1 MTILIKKSATA
12 NFETIEIND
21 TPLGKGGQGA
31 VHNITTSKYSADYC
45 IKIYIHDAEKM
56 HKKIEYMVSHPPQN
70 IRDTSFRI
78 CWPTALA
85 YNTKK
90 EFIGYMMP
98 LAFPKGHDLTIL
110 SVYRSKPLSQ
120 LKRFKNKVD
129 WHNKYELDTNDGIV
143 NRVKM
148 LCNIAIALHTIHS
161 TGRYV
166 LVDLK
171 PENIDATGAGK
182 VSIMD
187 TDSIQISENGKI
199 LHPATAFTPEYFAPE
214 GKELK
219 GLNRPF
225 TLQCDYFAAAIC
237 FYQILTGTH
246 PYSGTVLKSPYENCT
261 EIADCIS
268 NGLFA
273 FGEKQRYIDLP
284 AGFNLQQNF
293 YNLPSTVQELFKR
306 AFGSQAS
313 KRPTME
319 EWGRTFHEIIRGG
332 VKVGPSVV
340 KRDTAGIPFKIT
352 GLAFSDEDYE
362 GNVIRSSGSKLY
374 NDTTYLVTYLSY
386 TALNNVGNVDIY
398 YKIIDPNGVLV
409 TNTDTKGRLE
419 LTTKGSYTK
428 RLGGWG
434 NKNKTAYSTPGE
446 YNIEFYYKG
455 KCLYKSKFTIHDKS
469 SVAILS
475 IPLAINNVKFKD
487 ITQQGNLIRSEGSQL
502 YTDIQFLAPVV
513 YYDVH
518 RSVTDAHIW
527 IKIISPSGKTIT
539 NQISGSNCYQ
549 SPIDLSKVDTGF
561 YQTMAGWGNSN
572 STLYNESGTYNVE
585 FYYENKLIYSTDLYI
600 AQKKSYYTSTTKNSI
615 RSSGGLWRRMN
626 NAIER
631 FGERID
637 DSIDS
642 VSDSSVWT
650 IIIGIIG
657 AIGLI
662 AAAIS
667 TDSIF
672 WGIVVAFFGLGIG
685 YYVVLIGGVIISFI
699 ARFILYIF
707 RYLFYNIYTVILAIL
722 ITVGVI
728 IGPRINELIDNRSGA
743 ETVVNVPNADT
754 EVSITYYC
762 TASSVLN
769 IRSSPNED
777 AKVIGTIKN
786 GQSIQ
791 VYNIVDGYA
800 KFKYGSGYGYASTKY
815 LRKAD

>member
-31 VHNITTSKYSADYC
+31 VHNIITSKYSADYC
-45 IKIYIHDAEKM
+45 IKIYIRDAEKM
-56 HKKIEYMVSHPPQN
+56 HKKIEYMVTHPPQN

-120 LKRFKNKVD
+120 LKRFKNNVE
-129 WHNKYELDTNDGIV
+129 WHNKYELDTNEGIV

-246 PYSGTVLKSPYENCT
+246 PYSGTVLKSPYDNCT

-293 YNLPSTVQELFKR
+293 YNLPSTVQGLFKR

-340 KRDTAGIPFKIT
+340 KRDTAGIPLKIT
-352 GLAFSDEDYE
+352 SLTFSDEDYE

-386 TALNNVGNVDIY
+386 TVLNNVGNVDIY

-409 TNTDTKGRLE
+409 SNTNTMGTLE

-434 NKNKTAYSTPGE
+434 NNKKTAYSTPGE

-455 KCLYKSKFTIHDKS
+455 KCLYKSKFTIHDSLSKKS
-469 SVAILS
+469 SVT
-475 IPLAINNVKFKD
+475 IPSTPLPH
-487 ITQQGNLIRSEGSQL
+487 
-502 YTDIQFLAPVV
+502 YTP
-513 YYDVH
+513 
-518 RSVTDAHIW
+518 
-527 IKIISPSGKTIT
+527 
-539 NQISGSNCYQ
+539 
-549 SPIDLSKVDTGF
+549 
-561 YQTMAGWGNSN
+561 
-572 STLYNESGTYNVE
+572 
-585 FYYENKLIYSTDLYI
+585 
-600 AQKKSYYTSTTKNSI
+600 TTKNSM

-626 NAIER
+626 NAIEG

-685 YYVVLIGGVIISFI
+685 YYVVLIGGVVISFI

-722 ITVGVI
+722 ITVGII
-728 IGPRINELIDNRSGA
+728 IGPRINELIDNRPGA
-743 ETVVNVPNADT
+743 ETVVVAPNANT
-754 EVSITYYC
+754 EVSTTYYC

-769 IRSSPNED
+769 IRSAPNGD
-777 AKVIGTIKN
+777 AKVIGTIKK
-786 GQSIQ
+786 GQSVQ

>member
-1 MTILIKKSATA
+1 MTILIKKSTTA

-45 IKIYIHDAEKM
+45 IKIYIRDAEKM
-56 HKKIEYMVSHPPQN
+56 HKKIEYMVTHPPQI

-78 CWPTALA
+78 CWPVALA

-90 EFIGYMMP
+90 EFVGYMMP

-120 LKRFKNKVD
+120 LKRFKDKVE
-129 WHNKYELDTNDGIV
+129 WHNKYELDTNEGIV
-143 NRVKM
+143 NRIKM

-199 LHPATAFTPEYFAPE
+199 LYPATAFTPEYFAPE

-219 GLNRPF
+219 RLNRPF
-225 TLQCDYFAAAIC
+225 TLQCDYFAAAVC
-237 FYQILTGTH
+237 FYQILIGTH
-246 PYSGTVLKSPYENCT
+246 PYSGTVLKSPYDNCT

-293 YNLPSTVQELFKR
+293 YNLPSTVQGLFKR

-340 KRDTAGIPFKIT
+340 KRDTAGIPLKIT
-352 GLAFSDEDYE
+352 NLTFADEDYE
-362 GNVIRSSGSKLY
+362 GNEIRSSGSKLY
-374 NDTTYLVTYLSY
+374 NDTSYLVTYLSY
-386 TALNNVGNVDIY
+386 TVLNNVGNVDIY

-409 TNTDTKGRLE
+409 TNTNTKGVLE
-419 LTTKGSYTK
+419 LTAKGSYTK

-455 KCLYKSKFTIHDKS
+455 KCLYKSKFTIHDSLSKIPS
-469 SVAILS
+469 GTIPS
-475 IPLAINNVKFKD
+475 IPLPV
-487 ITQQGNLIRSEGSQL
+487 
-502 YTDIQFLAPVV
+502 YTP
-513 YYDVH
+513 
-518 RSVTDAHIW
+518 
-527 IKIISPSGKTIT
+527 
-539 NQISGSNCYQ
+539 
-549 SPIDLSKVDTGF
+549 
-561 YQTMAGWGNSN
+561 
-572 STLYNESGTYNVE
+572 
-585 FYYENKLIYSTDLYI
+585 
-600 AQKKSYYTSTTKNSI
+600 TTKTSI

-626 NAIER
+626 NAIKG

-637 DSIDS
+637 DSIDPL
-642 VSDSSVWT
+642 SDPKVWT

-662 AAAIS
+662 TAAIS

-672 WGIVVAFFGLGIG
+672 WGIVVVFFGLGIG
-685 YYVVLIGGVIISFI
+685 YYAVFIGGAVISFI
-699 ARFILYIF
+699 VRFILYIF
-707 RYLFYNIYTVILAIL
+707 RYLFYNIYTVMLAVL
-722 ITVGVI
+722 IAVGII
-728 IGPRINELIDNRSGA
+728 IGPWINELIDNSYGA
-743 ETVVNVPNADT
+743 ETVVVVPNVKT
-754 EVSITYYC
+754 EVTTTYYC
-762 TASSVLN
+762 TASSILN
-769 IRSSPNED
+769 IRSSPNEH
-777 AKVIGTIKN
+777 AKVIGAIRR
-786 GQSIQ
+786 GQSVQ

-800 KFKYGSGYGYASTKY
+800 KFKYGSGYGYASIKY

>member
-31 VHNITTSKYSADYC
+31 VHNIITSKYSADYC
-45 IKIYIHDAEKM
+45 IKIYIRDAEKM
-56 HKKIEYMVSHPPQN
+56 HKKIEYMVTHPPQI

-78 CWPTALA
+78 CWPIALA

-90 EFIGYMMP
+90 EFVGYMMP

-120 LKRFKNKVD
+120 LKRFKDKVE
-129 WHNKYELDTNDGIV
+129 WHNKYELDTSEGIV

-199 LHPATAFTPEYFAPE
+199 LYTAPAFTPEYFAPE

-219 GLNRPF
+219 RLNRPF

-246 PYSGTVLKSPYENCT
+246 PYSGTVLKSPYDNCT

-273 FGEKQRYIDLP
+273 FGEKQKYIDLP
-284 AGFNLQQNF
+284 SAFNLQQNF
-293 YNLPSTVQELFKR
+293 YNLPSTIQGLFKR

-332 VKVGPSVV
+332 IKVGPSVV
-340 KRDTAGIPFKIT
+340 KRDTAGIPLKIT
-352 GLAFSDEDYE
+352 NVTFSDEDYE
-362 GNVIRSSGSKLY
+362 GNEIRSSGSKLY
-374 NDTTYLVTYLSY
+374 DDTTYLMTYLSY
-386 TALNNVGNVDIY
+386 TVLNNVGNVDIY

-409 TNTDTKGRLE
+409 TNTNTKGVLE
-419 LTTKGSYTK
+419 LTAKGSYTK
-428 RLGGWG
+428 CLGGWG

-455 KCLYKSKFTIHDKS
+455 KCLYKSKFTIHESLPKKS
-469 SVAILS
+469 SDTIPS
-475 IPLAINNVKFKD
+475 IPLPH
-487 ITQQGNLIRSEGSQL
+487 
-502 YTDIQFLAPVV
+502 YTP
-513 YYDVH
+513 
-518 RSVTDAHIW
+518 
-527 IKIISPSGKTIT
+527 
-539 NQISGSNCYQ
+539 
-549 SPIDLSKVDTGF
+549 
-561 YQTMAGWGNSN
+561 
-572 STLYNESGTYNVE
+572 
-585 FYYENKLIYSTDLYI
+585 
-600 AQKKSYYTSTTKNSI
+600 TTKTSI

-626 NAIER
+626 NAIQG
-631 FGERID
+631 FGEWID
-637 DSIDS
+637 DIIDS
-642 VSDSSVWT
+642 ASNPVVWT

-662 AAAIS
+662 TAAIS

-672 WGIVVAFFGLGIG
+672 WGIVVVFFGLGIG
-685 YYVVLIGGVIISFI
+685 YYVVFIGGTVISFI
-699 ARFILYIF
+699 VRFILYIF

-728 IGPRINELIDNRSGA
+728 VGPRINELIDNMSGA
-743 ETVVNVPNADT
+743 KTVVVAPKVNT
-754 EVSITYYC
+754 EVTTTYYC
-762 TASSVLN
+762 TASDVLN
-769 IRSSPNED
+769 IRSSPNKD
-777 AKVIGTIKN
+777 AKVIGTIKK
-786 GQSIQ
+786 GQSVQ
-791 VYNIVDGYA
+791 VYNIVNGYA
-800 KFKYGSGYGYASTKY
+800 KFKYGSGYGYASIKY
-815 LRKAD
+815 LNKQW

>member
-1 MTILIKKSATA
+1 MTILIKKSTTA

-45 IKIYIHDAEKM
+45 IKIYIRDAEKM
-56 HKKIEYMVSHPPQN
+56 HKKIEYMVTHPPQN

-90 EFIGYMMP
+90 EFVGYMMP

-120 LKRFKNKVD
+120 LKRIKDNVE
-129 WHNKYELDTNDGIV
+129 WHNKYELDTSEGIV

-199 LHPATAFTPEYFAPE
+199 LYPATAFTPEYFAPE

-219 GLNRPF
+219 RLNRPF

-246 PYSGTVLKSPYENCT
+246 PYSGTVLKSPYDNCT

-273 FGEKQRYIDLP
+273 FGEKQKYIDLP
-284 AGFNLQQNF
+284 SAFNLQQNF
-293 YNLPSTVQELFKR
+293 YNLPSTIQGLFKR

-332 VKVGPSVV
+332 IKVGPSVV
-340 KRDTAGIPFKIT
+340 KRDTAGIPLKIT
-352 GLAFSDEDYE
+352 NVTFSDEDYE
-362 GNVIRSSGSKLY
+362 GNEIRSSGSKLY
-374 NDTTYLVTYLSY
+374 NDTTYLMTYLSY
-386 TALNNVGNVDIY
+386 TVLNNVGNVDIY

-409 TNTDTKGRLE
+409 TNTNTKGVLE
-419 LTTKGSYTK
+419 LTAKGSYTK
-428 RLGGWG
+428 CLGGWG

-455 KCLYKSKFTIHDKS
+455 KCLYKSKFTIHESLPKKS
-469 SVAILS
+469 SDTIPS
-475 IPLAINNVKFKD
+475 IPLPH
-487 ITQQGNLIRSEGSQL
+487 
-502 YTDIQFLAPVV
+502 YTP
-513 YYDVH
+513 
-518 RSVTDAHIW
+518 
-527 IKIISPSGKTIT
+527 
-539 NQISGSNCYQ
+539 
-549 SPIDLSKVDTGF
+549 
-561 YQTMAGWGNSN
+561 
-572 STLYNESGTYNVE
+572 
-585 FYYENKLIYSTDLYI
+585 
-600 AQKKSYYTSTTKNSI
+600 TTKTSI

-626 NAIER
+626 NAIQG
-631 FGERID
+631 FGECID
-637 DSIDS
+637 DIIDS
-642 VSDSSVWT
+642 ASNPVVWT

-662 AAAIS
+662 TAAIS

-672 WGIVVAFFGLGIG
+672 WGIVVVFFGLGIG
-685 YYVVLIGGVIISFI
+685 YYVVFIGGTVISFI
-699 ARFILYIF
+699 VRFILYIF

-743 ETVVNVPNADT
+743 KTVVVAPKVNT
-754 EVSITYYC
+754 EVTTTYYC
-762 TASSVLN
+762 TASDVLN
-769 IRSSPNED
+769 IRSAPNKD

-786 GQSIQ
+786 GQSVQ
-791 VYNIVDGYA
+791 VYNIVNGYA
-800 KFKYGSGYGYASTKY
+800 KFKYGSGYGYASIKY
-815 LRKAD
+815 LNKR

>member
-1 MTILIKKSATA
+1 MTILIKKSTTA

-45 IKIYIHDAEKM
+45 IKIYIRDAEKM
-56 HKKIEYMVSHPPQN
+56 HKKIEYMVTHPPQN

-90 EFIGYMMP
+90 EFVGYMMP

-120 LKRFKNKVD
+120 LKRFKDNVE
-129 WHNKYELDTNDGIV
+129 WHNKYELDTSEGIV

-199 LHPATAFTPEYFAPE
+199 LYPATAFTPEYFAPE

-219 GLNRPF
+219 RLNRPF
-225 TLQCDYFAAAIC
+225 TLQCDYFAAAVC

-246 PYSGTVLKSPYENCT
+246 PYSGTVLKSPYDNCT

-273 FGEKQRYIDLP
+273 FGEKQKYIDLP
-284 AGFNLQQNF
+284 SAFNLQQNF
-293 YNLPSTVQELFKR
+293 YNLPSTIQGLFKR

-332 VKVGPSVV
+332 IKVGPSVV
-340 KRDTAGIPFKIT
+340 KRDTAGIPLKIT
-352 GLAFSDEDYE
+352 NVTFSDEDYE
-362 GNVIRSSGSKLY
+362 GNEIRSSGSKLY
-374 NDTTYLVTYLSY
+374 NDTTYLMTYLSY
-386 TALNNVGNVDIY
+386 TVLNNVGNVDIY

-409 TNTDTKGRLE
+409 TNTNTKGVLE
-419 LTTKGSYTK
+419 LTAKGSYTK
-428 RLGGWG
+428 CLGGWG

-455 KCLYKSKFTIHDKS
+455 KCLYKSKFTIHESLPKKS
-469 SVAILS
+469 SDTIPS
-475 IPLAINNVKFKD
+475 IPLPH
-487 ITQQGNLIRSEGSQL
+487 
-502 YTDIQFLAPVV
+502 YTP
-513 YYDVH
+513 
-518 RSVTDAHIW
+518 
-527 IKIISPSGKTIT
+527 
-539 NQISGSNCYQ
+539 
-549 SPIDLSKVDTGF
+549 
-561 YQTMAGWGNSN
+561 
-572 STLYNESGTYNVE
+572 
-585 FYYENKLIYSTDLYI
+585 
-600 AQKKSYYTSTTKNSI
+600 TTKTSI

-626 NAIER
+626 NAIQG
-631 FGERID
+631 FGEWID
-637 DSIDS
+637 DIIDS
-642 VSDSSVWT
+642 ASNPVVWT

-662 AAAIS
+662 TSAIS

-672 WGIVVAFFGLGIG
+672 WGIVVVFFGLGIG
-685 YYVVLIGGVIISFI
+685 YYVVFIGGTVISFI
-699 ARFILYIF
+699 VRFILYIF

-728 IGPRINELIDNRSGA
+728 VGPRINELIDNRSGA
-743 ETVVNVPNADT
+743 KTVVVAPKVNT
-754 EVSITYYC
+754 EVTTTYYC
-762 TASSVLN
+762 TASDVLN
-769 IRSSPNED
+769 IRSSPNKD

-786 GQSIQ
+786 GQSVQ
-791 VYNIVDGYA
+791 VYNIVNGYA
-800 KFKYGSGYGYASTKY
+800 KFKYGSGYGYASIKY
-815 LRKAD
+815 LNKQW

>member
-1 MTILIKKSATA
+1 MTILVKKSTTA

-45 IKIYIHDAEKM
+45 IKIYIRDAEKM
-56 HKKIEYMVSHPPQN
+56 HKKIEYMVTHPPQI

-78 CWPTALA
+78 CWPVALA

-90 EFIGYMMP
+90 EFVGYMMP

-120 LKRFKNKVD
+120 LKRFKDKVE
-129 WHNKYELDTNDGIV
+129 WHNKYELDTNEGIV
-143 NRVKM
+143 NRIKM

-199 LHPATAFTPEYFAPE
+199 LYPATAFTPEYFAPE

-219 GLNRPF
+219 RLNRPF
-225 TLQCDYFAAAIC
+225 TLQCDYFAAAVC
-237 FYQILTGTH
+237 FYQILIGTH
-246 PYSGTVLKSPYENCT
+246 PYSGTVLKSPYDNCT

-293 YNLPSTVQELFKR
+293 YNLPSTVQGLFKR

-340 KRDTAGIPFKIT
+340 KRDTAGIPLKIT
-352 GLAFSDEDYE
+352 NLTFADEDYE
-362 GNVIRSSGSKLY
+362 GNEIRSSGSKLY
-374 NDTTYLVTYLSY
+374 NDTSYLVTYLSY
-386 TALNNVGNVDIY
+386 TVLNNVGNVDIY

-409 TNTDTKGRLE
+409 TNTNTKGVLE
-419 LTTKGSYTK
+419 LTAKGSYTK

-455 KCLYKSKFTIHDKS
+455 KCLYKSKFTIHDSLSKIPS
-469 SVAILS
+469 GTIPS
-475 IPLAINNVKFKD
+475 IPLPV
-487 ITQQGNLIRSEGSQL
+487 
-502 YTDIQFLAPVV
+502 YTP
-513 YYDVH
+513 
-518 RSVTDAHIW
+518 
-527 IKIISPSGKTIT
+527 
-539 NQISGSNCYQ
+539 
-549 SPIDLSKVDTGF
+549 
-561 YQTMAGWGNSN
+561 
-572 STLYNESGTYNVE
+572 
-585 FYYENKLIYSTDLYI
+585 
-600 AQKKSYYTSTTKNSI
+600 TTKTSI

-626 NAIER
+626 NAIKG

-637 DSIDS
+637 DSIDPL
-642 VSDSSVWT
+642 SDPKVWT
-650 IIIGIIG
+650 IIVGIIG
-657 AIGLI
+657 AMGLI
-662 AAAIS
+662 TAAIS

-672 WGIVVAFFGLGIG
+672 WGIVVVFFGLGIG
-685 YYVVLIGGVIISFI
+685 YYAVFIGGAVISFI
-699 ARFILYIF
+699 VRFILYIF
-707 RYLFYNIYTVILAIL
+707 RYLFYNIYTVMLAVL
-722 ITVGVI
+722 IAVGII
-728 IGPRINELIDNRSGA
+728 IGPWINELIDNSYGA
-743 ETVVNVPNADT
+743 ETVVVVPNVKT
-754 EVSITYYC
+754 EVTTTYYC
-762 TASSVLN
+762 TASSILN
-769 IRSSPNED
+769 IRSSPNEH
-777 AKVIGTIKN
+777 AKVIGAIRR
-786 GQSIQ
+786 GQSVQ

-800 KFKYGSGYGYASTKY
+800 KFKYGSGYGYASIKY

>member
-1 MTILIKKSATA
+1 MTILIKKSTTA

-45 IKIYIHDAEKM
+45 IKIYIRDAEKM
-56 HKKIEYMVSHPPQN
+56 HKKIEYMVTHPPQN

-85 YNTKK
+85 YNMKK
-90 EFIGYMMP
+90 EFVGYMMP

-120 LKRFKNKVD
+120 LKRFKDNVE
-129 WHNKYELDTNDGIV
+129 WHNKYELDTSEGIV

-199 LHPATAFTPEYFAPE
+199 LYPATAFTPEYFAPE

-219 GLNRPF
+219 RLNRPF

-246 PYSGTVLKSPYENCT
+246 PYSGTVLKSPYDNCT

-273 FGEKQRYIDLP
+273 FGEKQKYIDLP
-284 AGFNLQQNF
+284 SAFNLQQNF
-293 YNLPSTVQELFKR
+293 YNLPSTIQGLFKR

-332 VKVGPSVV
+332 IKVGPSVV
-340 KRDTAGIPFKIT
+340 KRDTAGIPLKIT
-352 GLAFSDEDYE
+352 NLTFSDEDYE

-374 NDTTYLVTYLSY
+374 NDTTYLMTYLSY
-386 TALNNVGNVDIY
+386 TVLNNVGNVDIY

-409 TNTDTKGRLE
+409 TNTNTKGVLE
-419 LTTKGSYTK
+419 LTAKGSYTK
-428 RLGGWG
+428 CLGGWG

-455 KCLYKSKFTIHDKS
+455 KCLYKSKFTIHESLPKKS
-469 SVAILS
+469 SDTIPS
-475 IPLAINNVKFKD
+475 IPLPH
-487 ITQQGNLIRSEGSQL
+487 
-502 YTDIQFLAPVV
+502 YTP
-513 YYDVH
+513 
-518 RSVTDAHIW
+518 
-527 IKIISPSGKTIT
+527 
-539 NQISGSNCYQ
+539 
-549 SPIDLSKVDTGF
+549 
-561 YQTMAGWGNSN
+561 
-572 STLYNESGTYNVE
+572 
-585 FYYENKLIYSTDLYI
+585 
-600 AQKKSYYTSTTKNSI
+600 TTKTSI
-615 RSSGGLWRRMN
+615 RFSGGLWRRMN
-626 NAIER
+626 NAIQG
-631 FGERID
+631 FGEWID
-637 DSIDS
+637 DIIDS
-642 VSDSSVWT
+642 ASNPVVWT

-662 AAAIS
+662 TAAIS

-672 WGIVVAFFGLGIG
+672 WGIVVVFFGLGIG
-685 YYVVLIGGVIISFI
+685 YYVVFIGGTVISFI
-699 ARFILYIF
+699 VRCILYIF
-707 RYLFYNIYTVILAIL
+707 RYLFYNIYTVILAVL
-722 ITVGVI
+722 IAVGII

-743 ETVVNVPNADT
+743 KTVVVAPKVNT
-754 EVSITYYC
+754 EVTTTYYC
-762 TASSVLN
+762 TASDVLN
-769 IRSSPNED
+769 IRSLPTKD
-777 AKVIGTIKN
+777 AKVIGTIRR
-786 GQSIQ
+786 GQSVQ
-791 VYNIVDGYA
+791 VYSIVDGYA
-800 KFKYGSGYGYASTKY
+800 KFKYGSGYGYASIKY
-815 LRKAD
+815 LNKQW

>member
-1 MTILIKKSATA
+1 MTILIKKSTTA

-45 IKIYIHDAEKM
+45 IKIYIRDAEKM
-56 HKKIEYMVSHPPQN
+56 HKKIEYMVTHPPQI

-78 CWPTALA
+78 CWPIALA

-90 EFIGYMMP
+90 EFVGYMMP

-110 SVYRSKPLSQ
+110 SVYRNKPLSQ
-120 LKRFKNKVD
+120 LKRFKDKVE
-129 WHNKYELDTNDGIV
+129 WHNKYELDTSEGIV

-199 LHPATAFTPEYFAPE
+199 LYPATAFTPEYFAPE

-219 GLNRPF
+219 RLNRPF
-225 TLQCDYFAAAIC
+225 TLQCDYFAAAVC

-246 PYSGTVLKSPYENCT
+246 PYSGTVLKSPYDNCT

-273 FGEKQRYIDLP
+273 FGEKQKYIDLP
-284 AGFNLQQNF
+284 SAFNLQQNF
-293 YNLPSTVQELFKR
+293 YNLPSTVQGLFKR

-332 VKVGPSVV
+332 IKVGPSVV
-340 KRDTAGIPFKIT
+340 KRDTAGIPLKIT
-352 GLAFSDEDYE
+352 NLSFADEDYE
-362 GNVIRSSGSKLY
+362 GNEIRSSGSKLY

-386 TALNNVGNVDIY
+386 TVLNNVGSVDIY

-409 TNTDTKGRLE
+409 TNTNTKGVLE
-419 LTTKGSYTK
+419 LTAKGSYTK

-455 KCLYKSKFTIHDKS
+455 KCLYKSKFTIHESLPKKS
-469 SVAILS
+469 SDTIPS
-475 IPLAINNVKFKD
+475 IPLPH
-487 ITQQGNLIRSEGSQL
+487 
-502 YTDIQFLAPVV
+502 YTPA
-513 YYDVH
+513 
-518 RSVTDAHIW
+518 T
-527 IKIISPSGKTIT
+527 KT
-539 NQISGSNCYQ
+539 
-549 SPIDLSKVDTGF
+549 
-561 YQTMAGWGNSN
+561 
-572 STLYNESGTYNVE
+572 
-585 FYYENKLIYSTDLYI
+585 
-600 AQKKSYYTSTTKNSI
+600 SI

-626 NAIER
+626 NAIKG

-642 VSDSSVWT
+642 LSSPTAWT

-672 WGIVVAFFGLGIG
+672 WGIVVVFFGLGIG
-685 YYVVLIGGVIISFI
+685 YYAVFIGGAVISFI
-699 ARFILYIF
+699 VRFILYIF
-707 RYLFYNIYTVILAIL
+707 RYLCYNIYTVILAIL

-743 ETVVNVPNADT
+743 KTVVVAPKVNT
-754 EVSITYYC
+754 EVTTTYYC
-762 TASSVLN
+762 TASDVLN
-769 IRSSPNED
+769 IRSSPNKD
-777 AKVIGTIKN
+777 ARVIGTIKK
-786 GQSIQ
+786 GQSVQ
-791 VYNIVDGYA
+791 VYNIVNGYA
-800 KFKYGSGYGYASTKY
+800 KFKYGSGYGYASIKY
-815 LRKAD
+815 LNKQ

>member
-1 MTILIKKSATA
+1 MTILIKKSTTA

-45 IKIYIHDAEKM
+45 IKIYIRDAEKM
-56 HKKIEYMVSHPPQN
+56 HKKIEYMVTHPPQN

-90 EFIGYMMP
+90 EFVGYMMP

-120 LKRFKNKVD
+120 LKRFKDNVE
-129 WHNKYELDTNDGIV
+129 WHNKYELDTSEGIV

-199 LHPATAFTPEYFAPE
+199 LYPATAFTPEYFAPE

-219 GLNRPF
+219 RLNRPF
-225 TLQCDYFAAAIC
+225 TLQCDYFAAAVC

-246 PYSGTVLKSPYENCT
+246 PYSGTVLKSPYDNCT

-273 FGEKQRYIDLP
+273 FGEKQKYIDLP
-284 AGFNLQQNF
+284 SAFNLQQNF
-293 YNLPSTVQELFKR
+293 YNLPSTIQGLFKR

-332 VKVGPSVV
+332 IKVGPSVV
-340 KRDTAGIPFKIT
+340 KRDTAGIPLKIT
-352 GLAFSDEDYE
+352 NVTFSDEDYE
-362 GNVIRSSGSKLY
+362 GNEIRSSGSKLY
-374 NDTTYLVTYLSY
+374 NDTTYLMTYLSY
-386 TALNNVGNVDIY
+386 TVLNNVGNVDIY

-409 TNTDTKGRLE
+409 TNTNTKGVLE
-419 LTTKGSYTK
+419 LTAKGSYTK
-428 RLGGWG
+428 CLGGWG

-455 KCLYKSKFTIHDKS
+455 KCLYKSKFTIHESLPKKS
-469 SVAILS
+469 SDTIPS
-475 IPLAINNVKFKD
+475 IPLPH
-487 ITQQGNLIRSEGSQL
+487 
-502 YTDIQFLAPVV
+502 YTP
-513 YYDVH
+513 
-518 RSVTDAHIW
+518 
-527 IKIISPSGKTIT
+527 
-539 NQISGSNCYQ
+539 
-549 SPIDLSKVDTGF
+549 
-561 YQTMAGWGNSN
+561 
-572 STLYNESGTYNVE
+572 
-585 FYYENKLIYSTDLYI
+585 
-600 AQKKSYYTSTTKNSI
+600 TTKTSI

-626 NAIER
+626 NAIQG
-631 FGERID
+631 FGEWID
-637 DSIDS
+637 DIIDS
-642 VSDSSVWT
+642 ASNPVVWT

-662 AAAIS
+662 TAAIS

-672 WGIVVAFFGLGIG
+672 WGIVVVFFGLGIG
-685 YYVVLIGGVIISFI
+685 YYVVFIGGTVISFI
-699 ARFILYIF
+699 VRFILYIF

-728 IGPRINELIDNRSGA
+728 VGPRINELIDNRSGA
-743 ETVVNVPNADT
+743 KTVVVAPKVNT
-754 EVSITYYC
+754 EVTTTYYC
-762 TASSVLN
+762 TASDVLN
-769 IRSSPNED
+769 IRSSPNKD

-786 GQSIQ
+786 GQSVQ
-791 VYNIVDGYA
+791 VYNIVNGYA
-800 KFKYGSGYGYASTKY
+800 KFKYGSGYGYASIKY

>member
-1 MTILIKKSATA
+1 MTILIKKSTTA

-31 VHNITTSKYSADYC
+31 VHNIITSKYSADYC
-45 IKIYIHDAEKM
+45 IKIYIRDAEKM
-56 HKKIEYMVSHPPQN
+56 HKKIEYMVTHPPQI

-78 CWPTALA
+78 CWPIALA

-90 EFIGYMMP
+90 EFVGYMMP

-110 SVYRSKPLSQ
+110 SVYRNKPLSQ
-120 LKRFKNKVD
+120 LKRFKDKVE
-129 WHNKYELDTNDGIV
+129 WHNKYELDTSEGII

-199 LHPATAFTPEYFAPE
+199 LYPATAFTPEYFAPE

-219 GLNRPF
+219 RLNRPF

-246 PYSGTVLKSPYENCT
+246 PYSGTVLKSPYDNCT

-273 FGEKQRYIDLP
+273 FGEKQKYIDLP
-284 AGFNLQQNF
+284 SAFNLQQNF
-293 YNLPSTVQELFKR
+293 YNLPSTIQGLFKR

-332 VKVGPSVV
+332 IKVGPSVV
-340 KRDTAGIPFKIT
+340 KRDTAGIPLKIT
-352 GLAFSDEDYE
+352 NLSFADEDYE
-362 GNVIRSSGSKLY
+362 GNEIRSSGSKLY

-386 TALNNVGNVDIY
+386 TVLNNVGSVDIY

-409 TNTDTKGRLE
+409 TNTNTKGVLE
-419 LTTKGSYTK
+419 LTAKGSYTK

-455 KCLYKSKFTIHDKS
+455 KCIYRSKFTIHESLPKKS
-469 SVAILS
+469 SDTIPS
-475 IPLAINNVKFKD
+475 IPLPH
-487 ITQQGNLIRSEGSQL
+487 
-502 YTDIQFLAPVV
+502 YTPA
-513 YYDVH
+513 
-518 RSVTDAHIW
+518 T
-527 IKIISPSGKTIT
+527 KT
-539 NQISGSNCYQ
+539 
-549 SPIDLSKVDTGF
+549 
-561 YQTMAGWGNSN
+561 
-572 STLYNESGTYNVE
+572 
-585 FYYENKLIYSTDLYI
+585 
-600 AQKKSYYTSTTKNSI
+600 SI

-626 NAIER
+626 NAIKG

-642 VSDSSVWT
+642 LSSPTAWT

-685 YYVVLIGGVIISFI
+685 YYVVFIGGAVISFI
-699 ARFILYIF
+699 VRFILYIF
-707 RYLFYNIYTVILAIL
+707 RYLFYNIYTVILAVL
-722 ITVGVI
+722 IAVGI
-728 IGPRINELIDNRSGA
+728 IVGPRINELIDNRSGA
-743 ETVVNVPNADT
+743 KTVVVAPKVNT
-754 EVSITYYC
+754 EVTTTYYC
-762 TASSVLN
+762 TASDVLN
-769 IRSSPNED
+769 IRSSPNKD
-777 AKVIGTIKN
+777 AKVIGTIKK
-786 GQSIQ
+786 GQSVQ
-791 VYNIVDGYA
+791 VYNIVNGYA
-800 KFKYGSGYGYASTKY
+800 KFKYGSGYGYASIKY
-815 LRKAD
+815 LNKQ

>member
-1 MTILIKKSATA
+1 MTILIKKSTTA

-45 IKIYIHDAEKM
+45 IKIYIRDAEKM
-56 HKKIEYMVSHPPQN
+56 HKKIEYMVTHPPQN

-90 EFIGYMMP
+90 EFVGYMMP

-120 LKRFKNKVD
+120 LKRFKDNVE
-129 WHNKYELDTNDGIV
+129 WHNKYELDTSEGIV

-199 LHPATAFTPEYFAPE
+199 LYPATAFTPEYFAPE

-219 GLNRPF
+219 RLNRPF

-246 PYSGTVLKSPYENCT
+246 PYSGTVLKSPYDNCT

-273 FGEKQRYIDLP
+273 FGEKQKYIDLP
-284 AGFNLQQNF
+284 SAFNLQQNF
-293 YNLPSTVQELFKR
+293 YNLPSTIQGLFKR

-332 VKVGPSVV
+332 IKVGPSVV
-340 KRDTAGIPFKIT
+340 KRDTAGIPLKIT
-352 GLAFSDEDYE
+352 NVTFSDEDYE
-362 GNVIRSSGSKLY
+362 GNEIRSSGSKLY
-374 NDTTYLVTYLSY
+374 NDTTYLMTYLSY
-386 TALNNVGNVDIY
+386 TVLNNVGNVDIY

-409 TNTDTKGRLE
+409 TNTNTKGVLE
-419 LTTKGSYTK
+419 LTAKGSYTK
-428 RLGGWG
+428 CLGGWG

-455 KCLYKSKFTIHDKS
+455 KCLYKSKFTIHESLPKKS
-469 SVAILS
+469 SDTIPS
-475 IPLAINNVKFKD
+475 IPLPH
-487 ITQQGNLIRSEGSQL
+487 
-502 YTDIQFLAPVV
+502 YTP
-513 YYDVH
+513 
-518 RSVTDAHIW
+518 
-527 IKIISPSGKTIT
+527 
-539 NQISGSNCYQ
+539 
-549 SPIDLSKVDTGF
+549 
-561 YQTMAGWGNSN
+561 
-572 STLYNESGTYNVE
+572 
-585 FYYENKLIYSTDLYI
+585 
-600 AQKKSYYTSTTKNSI
+600 TTKTSI

-626 NAIER
+626 NAIQG
-631 FGERID
+631 FGEWID
-637 DSIDS
+637 DIIDS
-642 VSDSSVWT
+642 ASNPVVWT

-672 WGIVVAFFGLGIG
+672 WGIVVVFFGLGIG
-685 YYVVLIGGVIISFI
+685 YYVVFIGGTVISIV

-743 ETVVNVPNADT
+743 KTVVVAPKVNT
-754 EVSITYYC
+754 EVTTTYYC
-762 TASSVLN
+762 TASDVLN
-769 IRSSPNED
+769 IRSSPNKD

-786 GQSIQ
+786 GQSVQ
-791 VYNIVDGYA
+791 VYNIVNGYA
-800 KFKYGSGYGYASTKY
+800 KFKYGSGYGYASIKY
-815 LRKAD
+815 LNKQW

>member
-1 MTILIKKSATA
+1 MTIFIKKSATA

-31 VHNITTSKYSADYC
+31 VHNIITSKYSADYC
-45 IKIYIHDAEKM
+45 IKIYIRDAEKM
-56 HKKIEYMVSHPPQN
+56 HKKIEYMVTHPPQN

-120 LKRFKNKVD
+120 LKRFKNNVE
-129 WHNKYELDTNDGIV
+129 WHNKYELDTNEGIV

-246 PYSGTVLKSPYENCT
+246 PYSGTVLKSPYDNCT

-293 YNLPSTVQELFKR
+293 YNLPSTVQGLFKR

-386 TALNNVGNVDIY
+386 TVLNNVGNVDIY

-409 TNTDTKGRLE
+409 TNTNTMGTLE

-434 NKNKTAYSTPGE
+434 NNKKTAYSTPGE

-455 KCLYKSKFTIHDKS
+455 KCLYKSKFTIHDSLSKKS
-469 SVAILS
+469 SVT
-475 IPLAINNVKFKD
+475 IPSTPLPH
-487 ITQQGNLIRSEGSQL
+487 
-502 YTDIQFLAPVV
+502 YTP
-513 YYDVH
+513 
-518 RSVTDAHIW
+518 
-527 IKIISPSGKTIT
+527 
-539 NQISGSNCYQ
+539 
-549 SPIDLSKVDTGF
+549 
-561 YQTMAGWGNSN
+561 
-572 STLYNESGTYNVE
+572 
-585 FYYENKLIYSTDLYI
+585 
-600 AQKKSYYTSTTKNSI
+600 TTKNSM

-626 NAIER
+626 NAIEG

-685 YYVVLIGGVIISFI
+685 YYVVLIGGVVISFI

-722 ITVGVI
+722 ITVGII
-728 IGPRINELIDNRSGA
+728 IGPRINELIDNRPGA
-743 ETVVNVPNADT
+743 ETVVVAPNANT
-754 EVSITYYC
+754 EVSTTYYC

-769 IRSSPNED
+769 IRSAPNGD
-777 AKVIGTIKN
+777 AKVIGTIKK
-786 GQSIQ
+786 GQSVQ

>member
-1 MTILIKKSATA
+1 MTILIKKSTTA

-45 IKIYIHDAEKM
+45 IKIYIRDAEKM
-56 HKKIEYMVSHPPQN
+56 HKKIEYMVTHPPQN

-90 EFIGYMMP
+90 EFVGYMMP

-120 LKRFKNKVD
+120 LKRFKDNVE
-129 WHNKYELDTNDGIV
+129 WHNKYELDTSEGIV

-199 LHPATAFTPEYFAPE
+199 LYPATAFTPEYFAPE

-219 GLNRPF
+219 RLNRPF
-225 TLQCDYFAAAIC
+225 TLQCDYFAAAVC

-246 PYSGTVLKSPYENCT
+246 PYSGTVLKSPYDNCT

-273 FGEKQRYIDLP
+273 FGEKQKYIDLP
-284 AGFNLQQNF
+284 SAFNLQQNF
-293 YNLPSTVQELFKR
+293 YNLPSTIQGLFKR

-332 VKVGPSVV
+332 IKVGPSVV
-340 KRDTAGIPFKIT
+340 KRDTAGIPLKIT
-352 GLAFSDEDYE
+352 NVTFSDEDYE
-362 GNVIRSSGSKLY
+362 GNEIRSSGSKLY

-386 TALNNVGNVDIY
+386 TVLNNVGNVDIY
-398 YKIIDPNGVLV
+398 YKIIDPNGELV
-409 TNTDTKGRLE
+409 TNTNTKGVLD
-419 LTTKGSYTK
+419 LTAKGSYTK
-428 RLGGWG
+428 SLGGWG

-455 KCLYKSKFTIHDKS
+455 KCIYRSKFTIHESLPKKS
-469 SVAILS
+469 SDTIPS
-475 IPLAINNVKFKD
+475 IPLPH
-487 ITQQGNLIRSEGSQL
+487 
-502 YTDIQFLAPVV
+502 YTP
-513 YYDVH
+513 
-518 RSVTDAHIW
+518 
-527 IKIISPSGKTIT
+527 
-539 NQISGSNCYQ
+539 
-549 SPIDLSKVDTGF
+549 
-561 YQTMAGWGNSN
+561 
-572 STLYNESGTYNVE
+572 
-585 FYYENKLIYSTDLYI
+585 
-600 AQKKSYYTSTTKNSI
+600 TTKTSI

-626 NAIER
+626 NAIQG
-631 FGERID
+631 FGEWID
-637 DSIDS
+637 DIIDS
-642 VSDSSVWT
+642 ASNPVVWT

-672 WGIVVAFFGLGIG
+672 WGIVVVFFGLGIG
-685 YYVVLIGGVIISFI
+685 YYVVFIGGTVISIV

-743 ETVVNVPNADT
+743 KTVVVAPKVNT
-754 EVSITYYC
+754 EVTTTYYC
-762 TASSVLN
+762 TASDVLN
-769 IRSSPNED
+769 IRSSPNKD
-777 AKVIGTIKN
+777 ARVIGTIRR
-786 GQSIQ
+786 GQSVQ
-791 VYNIVDGYA
+791 VYSIVDGYA
-800 KFKYGSGYGYASTKY
+800 KFKYGSGYGYASIKY

>member
-1 MTILIKKSATA
+1 MTILIKKSTTA

-45 IKIYIHDAEKM
+45 IKIYIRDAEKM
-56 HKKIEYMVSHPPQN
+56 HKKIEYMVTHPPQN

-90 EFIGYMMP
+90 EFVSYMMP

-120 LKRFKNKVD
+120 LKRFKDNVE
-129 WHNKYELDTNDGIV
+129 WHNKYELDTSEGIV

-199 LHPATAFTPEYFAPE
+199 LYPATAFTPEYFAPE

-219 GLNRPF
+219 RLNRPF

-246 PYSGTVLKSPYENCT
+246 PYSGTVLKSPYDNCT

-273 FGEKQRYIDLP
+273 FGEKQKYIDLP
-284 AGFNLQQNF
+284 VAFNLQQNF
-293 YNLPSTVQELFKR
+293 YNLPSTIQGLFKR

-332 VKVGPSVV
+332 IKVGPSVV
-340 KRDTAGIPFKIT
+340 KRDTAGIPLKIT
-352 GLAFSDEDYE
+352 NLTFSDEDYE

-374 NDTTYLVTYLSY
+374 NDTTYLMTYLSY
-386 TALNNVGNVDIY
+386 TVLNNVGNVDIY

-409 TNTDTKGRLE
+409 TNTNTKGVLE
-419 LTTKGSYTK
+419 LTAKGSYTK
-428 RLGGWG
+428 CLGGWG

-455 KCLYKSKFTIHDKS
+455 KCLYKSKFTIHESLPKKS
-469 SVAILS
+469 SDTIPS
-475 IPLAINNVKFKD
+475 IPLPH
-487 ITQQGNLIRSEGSQL
+487 
-502 YTDIQFLAPVV
+502 YTP
-513 YYDVH
+513 
-518 RSVTDAHIW
+518 
-527 IKIISPSGKTIT
+527 
-539 NQISGSNCYQ
+539 
-549 SPIDLSKVDTGF
+549 
-561 YQTMAGWGNSN
+561 
-572 STLYNESGTYNVE
+572 
-585 FYYENKLIYSTDLYI
+585 
-600 AQKKSYYTSTTKNSI
+600 TTKTSI

-626 NAIER
+626 NAIQG
-631 FGERID
+631 FGEWID
-637 DSIDS
+637 DIIDS
-642 VSDSSVWT
+642 ASNPVVWT

-662 AAAIS
+662 TAAIS

-672 WGIVVAFFGLGIG
+672 WGIVVVFFGLGIG
-685 YYVVLIGGVIISFI
+685 YYVVFIGGTVISFI
-699 ARFILYIF
+699 VRFILYIF

-728 IGPRINELIDNRSGA
+728 VGPRINELIDNRSGA
-743 ETVVNVPNADT
+743 KTVVVAPKVNT
-754 EVSITYYC
+754 EVTTTYYC
-762 TASSVLN
+762 TASDVLN
-769 IRSSPNED
+769 IRSSPNKD

-786 GQSIQ
+786 GQSVQ
-791 VYNIVDGYA
+791 VYNIVNGYA
-800 KFKYGSGYGYASTKY
+800 KFKYGSGYGYASIKY
-815 LRKAD
+815 LNKQW

>member
-31 VHNITTSKYSADYC
+31 VHNIITSKYSADYC
-45 IKIYIHDAEKM
+45 IKIYIRDAEKM
-56 HKKIEYMVSHPPQN
+56 HKKIEYMVTHPPQN

-120 LKRFKNKVD
+120 LKRFKNNVE
-129 WHNKYELDTNDGIV
+129 WHNKYELDTNEGIV

-293 YNLPSTVQELFKR
+293 YNLPSTVQGLFKR

-340 KRDTAGIPFKIT
+340 KRDTAGIPLKIT
-352 GLAFSDEDYE
+352 SLTFSDEDYE

-386 TALNNVGNVDIY
+386 TVLNNVGNVDIY

-409 TNTDTKGRLE
+409 TNTNTMGTLE

-434 NKNKTAYSTPGE
+434 NNKKTAYSTPGE

-455 KCLYKSKFTIHDKS
+455 KCLYKSKFTIHDSLSKKS
-469 SVAILS
+469 SVT
-475 IPLAINNVKFKD
+475 IPSTPLPH
-487 ITQQGNLIRSEGSQL
+487 
-502 YTDIQFLAPVV
+502 YTP
-513 YYDVH
+513 
-518 RSVTDAHIW
+518 
-527 IKIISPSGKTIT
+527 
-539 NQISGSNCYQ
+539 
-549 SPIDLSKVDTGF
+549 
-561 YQTMAGWGNSN
+561 
-572 STLYNESGTYNVE
+572 
-585 FYYENKLIYSTDLYI
+585 
-600 AQKKSYYTSTTKNSI
+600 TTKNSM

-626 NAIER
+626 NAIEG

-685 YYVVLIGGVIISFI
+685 YYVVLIGGVVISFI

-722 ITVGVI
+722 ITVGII
-728 IGPRINELIDNRSGA
+728 IGPRINELIDNRPGA
-743 ETVVNVPNADT
+743 ETVVVAPNANT
-754 EVSITYYC
+754 EVSTTYYC

-769 IRSSPNED
+769 IRSAPNGD
-777 AKVIGTIKN
+777 AKVIGTIKK
-786 GQSIQ
+786 GQSVQ

>member
-21 TPLGKGGQGA
+21 TPLGKGGQGV
-31 VHNITTSKYSADYC
+31 VHNIITSKYSADYC
-45 IKIYIHDAEKM
+45 IKIYIRDAEKM
-56 HKKIEYMVSHPPQN
+56 HKKIEYMVTHPPQN

-120 LKRFKNKVD
+120 LKRFKNNVE
-129 WHNKYELDTNDGIV
+129 WHNKYELDTNEGIV

-246 PYSGTVLKSPYENCT
+246 PYSGTVLKSPYDNCT

-293 YNLPSTVQELFKR
+293 YNLPSTVQGLFKR

-340 KRDTAGIPFKIT
+340 KRDTAGIPLKIT
-352 GLAFSDEDYE
+352 SLTFSDEDYE

-386 TALNNVGNVDIY
+386 TVLNNVGNVDIY

-409 TNTDTKGRLE
+409 TNTNTMGTLE

-434 NKNKTAYSTPGE
+434 NNKKTAYSTPGE

-455 KCLYKSKFTIHDKS
+455 KCLYKSKFTIHDSLSKKS
-469 SVAILS
+469 SVT
-475 IPLAINNVKFKD
+475 IP
-487 ITQQGNLIRSEGSQL
+487 
-502 YTDIQFLAPVV
+502 
-513 YYDVH
+513 
-518 RSVTDAHIW
+518 
-527 IKIISPSGKTIT
+527 
-539 NQISGSNCYQ
+539 
-549 SPIDLSKVDTGF
+549 
-561 YQTMAGWGNSN
+561 
-572 STLYNESGTYNVE
+572 STPLPHYNP
-585 FYYENKLIYSTDLYI
+585 
-600 AQKKSYYTSTTKNSI
+600 TTKNSM

-626 NAIER
+626 NAIEGL
-631 FGERID
+631 GERID

-672 WGIVVAFFGLGIG
+672 WGVVVAFFGLGIG
-685 YYVVLIGGVIISFI
+685 YYVVLIGGVVISFI

-722 ITVGVI
+722 ITVGII
-728 IGPRINELIDNRSGA
+728 IGPRINELIDNRPGA
-743 ETVVNVPNADT
+743 ETVVVAPNANT
-754 EVSITYYC
+754 EVSTTYYC

-769 IRSSPNED
+769 IRSAPNGD
-777 AKVIGTIKN
+777 AKVIGTIKK
-786 GQSIQ
+786 GQSVQ

>member
-1 MTILIKKSATA
+1 MTILIKKSTTA

-45 IKIYIHDAEKM
+45 IKIYIRDAEKM
-56 HKKIEYMVSHPPQN
+56 HKKIEYMVTHPPQI

-78 CWPTALA
+78 CWPIALA

-90 EFIGYMMP
+90 EFVGYMMP

-110 SVYRSKPLSQ
+110 SVYRNKPLSQ
-120 LKRFKNKVD
+120 LKRFKDKVE
-129 WHNKYELDTNDGIV
+129 WHNKYELDTSEGII

-199 LHPATAFTPEYFAPE
+199 LYPATAFTPEYFAPE

-219 GLNRPF
+219 RLNRPF

-246 PYSGTVLKSPYENCT
+246 PYSGTVLKSPYDNCT

-273 FGEKQRYIDLP
+273 FGEKQKYIDLP
-284 AGFNLQQNF
+284 SAFNLQQNF
-293 YNLPSTVQELFKR
+293 YNLPSTIQGLFKR

-332 VKVGPSVV
+332 IKVGPSVV
-340 KRDTAGIPFKIT
+340 KRDTAGIPLKIT
-352 GLAFSDEDYE
+352 NVTFSDEDYE
-362 GNVIRSSGSKLY
+362 GNEIRSSGSKLY
-374 NDTTYLVTYLSY
+374 NDTTYLMTYLSY
-386 TALNNVGNVDIY
+386 TVLNNVGNVDIY

-409 TNTDTKGRLE
+409 TNTNTKGVLE
-419 LTTKGSYTK
+419 LTAKGSYTK
-428 RLGGWG
+428 CLGGWG

-455 KCLYKSKFTIHDKS
+455 KCLYKSKFTIHESLPKKS
-469 SVAILS
+469 SDTIPS
-475 IPLAINNVKFKD
+475 IPLPH
-487 ITQQGNLIRSEGSQL
+487 
-502 YTDIQFLAPVV
+502 YTP
-513 YYDVH
+513 
-518 RSVTDAHIW
+518 
-527 IKIISPSGKTIT
+527 
-539 NQISGSNCYQ
+539 
-549 SPIDLSKVDTGF
+549 
-561 YQTMAGWGNSN
+561 
-572 STLYNESGTYNVE
+572 
-585 FYYENKLIYSTDLYI
+585 
-600 AQKKSYYTSTTKNSI
+600 TTKTSI

-626 NAIER
+626 NAIQG
-631 FGERID
+631 FGEWID
-637 DSIDS
+637 DIIDS
-642 VSDSSVWT
+642 ASNPVVWT

-672 WGIVVAFFGLGIG
+672 WGIVVVFFGLGIG
-685 YYVVLIGGVIISFI
+685 YYVVFIGGTVISIV

-728 IGPRINELIDNRSGA
+728 IGPRINELIDNRSCA
-743 ETVVNVPNADT
+743 KTVVVAPKVNT
-754 EVSITYYC
+754 EVTTTYYC
-762 TASSVLN
+762 TASDVLN
-769 IRSSPNED
+769 IRSSPNKD

-786 GQSIQ
+786 GQSVQ
-791 VYNIVDGYA
+791 VYNIVNGYA
-800 KFKYGSGYGYASTKY
+800 KFKYGSGYGYASVKY
-815 LRKAD
+815 LNKQW

>member
-1 MTILIKKSATA
+1 MTILIKKSTTA

-45 IKIYIHDAEKM
+45 IKIYIRDAEKM
-56 HKKIEYMVSHPPQN
+56 HKKIEYMVTHPPQI

-78 CWPTALA
+78 CWPIALA

-90 EFIGYMMP
+90 EFVGYMMP

-120 LKRFKNKVD
+120 LKRFKDKVE
-129 WHNKYELDTNDGIV
+129 WHNKYELDTSEGIV

-199 LHPATAFTPEYFAPE
+199 LYPATAFTPEYFAPE

-219 GLNRPF
+219 RLNRPF

-246 PYSGTVLKSPYENCT
+246 PYSGTVLKSPYDNCT

-273 FGEKQRYIDLP
+273 FGEKQKYIDLP
-284 AGFNLQQNF
+284 SAFNLQQNF
-293 YNLPSTVQELFKR
+293 YNLPSTIQGLFKR

-332 VKVGPSVV
+332 IKVGPSVV
-340 KRDTAGIPFKIT
+340 KRDTAGIPLKIT
-352 GLAFSDEDYE
+352 NLSFADEDYE
-362 GNVIRSSGSKLY
+362 GNEIRSSGSKLY

-386 TALNNVGNVDIY
+386 TVLNNVGSVDIY

-409 TNTDTKGRLE
+409 TNTNTKGVLE
-419 LTTKGSYTK
+419 LTAKGSYTK

-455 KCLYKSKFTIHDKS
+455 KCLYKSKFTIHDSLSKIPS
-469 SVAILS
+469 GTIPS
-475 IPLAINNVKFKD
+475 IPLPV
-487 ITQQGNLIRSEGSQL
+487 
-502 YTDIQFLAPVV
+502 YTP
-513 YYDVH
+513 
-518 RSVTDAHIW
+518 T
-527 IKIISPSGKTIT
+527 T
-539 NQISGSNCYQ
+539 
-549 SPIDLSKVDTGF
+549 
-561 YQTMAGWGNSN
+561 
-572 STLYNESGTYNVE
+572 
-585 FYYENKLIYSTDLYI
+585 
-600 AQKKSYYTSTTKNSI
+600 KKSM

-626 NAIER
+626 DAIKG

-642 VSDSSVWT
+642 LSDPKVWT

-657 AIGLI
+657 ALGLI

-672 WGIVVAFFGLGIG
+672 WGVVVAFFGLGIG
-685 YYVVLIGGVIISFI
+685 YYVVFIGGAVISFI
-699 ARFILYIF
+699 VRFIIYIF
-707 RYLFYNIYTVILAIL
+707 RYLFYNIYTVILAVL
-722 ITVGVI
+722 IAVGI
-728 IGPRINELIDNRSGA
+728 IVGPWVNELIDNRSGA
-743 ETVVNVPNADT
+743 KTMVVVPKVNT
-754 EVSITYYC
+754 EVTTTYYC
-762 TASSVLN
+762 TASGVLN
-769 IRSSPNED
+769 IRSSPNKD
-777 AKVIGTIKN
+777 ARVIGTIKR
-786 GQSIQ
+786 GQSVQ
-791 VYNIVDGYA
+791 VYNIVNGYA
-800 KFKYGSGYGYASTKY
+800 KFKYGSGYGYASIKY
-815 LRKAD
+815 LNKQ

>member
-31 VHNITTSKYSADYC
+31 VHNIITSKYSADYC
-45 IKIYIHDAEKM
+45 IKIYIRDAEKM
-56 HKKIEYMVSHPPQN
+56 HKKIEYMVTHPPQN

-120 LKRFKNKVD
+120 LKRFKNNVE
-129 WHNKYELDTNDGIV
+129 WHNKYELDTNEGIV

-246 PYSGTVLKSPYENCT
+246 PYSGTVLKSPYDNCT

-293 YNLPSTVQELFKR
+293 YNLPSTVQGLFKR

-340 KRDTAGIPFKIT
+340 KRDTAGIPLKIT
-352 GLAFSDEDYE
+352 SLTFSDEDYE

-386 TALNNVGNVDIY
+386 TVLNNVGNVDIY

-409 TNTDTKGRLE
+409 TNTNTMGTLE

-434 NKNKTAYSTPGE
+434 NNKKTAYSTPGE

-455 KCLYKSKFTIHDKS
+455 MCLYKSKFTIHDSLSKKS
-469 SVAILS
+469 SVT
-475 IPLAINNVKFKD
+475 IPSTPLPH
-487 ITQQGNLIRSEGSQL
+487 
-502 YTDIQFLAPVV
+502 YTP
-513 YYDVH
+513 
-518 RSVTDAHIW
+518 
-527 IKIISPSGKTIT
+527 
-539 NQISGSNCYQ
+539 
-549 SPIDLSKVDTGF
+549 
-561 YQTMAGWGNSN
+561 
-572 STLYNESGTYNVE
+572 
-585 FYYENKLIYSTDLYI
+585 
-600 AQKKSYYTSTTKNSI
+600 TTKNSM

-626 NAIER
+626 NAIEG

-685 YYVVLIGGVIISFI
+685 YYVVLIGGVVISFI

-722 ITVGVI
+722 ITVGII
-728 IGPRINELIDNRSGA
+728 IGPRINELIDNRPGA
-743 ETVVNVPNADT
+743 ETVVVAPNANT
-754 EVSITYYC
+754 EVSTTYYC

-769 IRSSPNED
+769 IRSVPNGD
-777 AKVIGTIKN
+777 AKVIGTIKK
-786 GQSIQ
+786 GQSVQ

>member
-31 VHNITTSKYSADYC
+31 VHNIITSKYSADYC
-45 IKIYIHDAEKM
+45 IKIYIRDAEKM
-56 HKKIEYMVSHPPQN
+56 HKKIEYMVTHPPQN

-120 LKRFKNKVD
+120 LKRFKNNVE
-129 WHNKYELDTNDGIV
+129 WHNKYELDTNEGIV

-171 PENIDATGAGK
+171 PENIDATGADK

-219 GLNRPF
+219 KHNRPF

-246 PYSGTVLKSPYENCT
+246 PYSGTVLKSPYDNCT

-293 YNLPSTVQELFKR
+293 YNLPSTVQGLFKR

-332 VKVGPSVV
+332 VKVVPSVI
-340 KRDTAGIPFKIT
+340 KRDTAGIPLKIT
-352 GLAFSDEDYE
+352 SLTFSDEDYE

-386 TALNNVGNVDIY
+386 TVLNNVGNVDIY

-409 TNTDTKGRLE
+409 TNTNTMGTLE

-434 NKNKTAYSTPGE
+434 NNKKTAYSTPGE

-455 KCLYKSKFTIHDKS
+455 KCLYKSKFTIHDSLSKKS
-469 SVAILS
+469 SVT
-475 IPLAINNVKFKD
+475 IPSTPLPH
-487 ITQQGNLIRSEGSQL
+487 
-502 YTDIQFLAPVV
+502 YTP
-513 YYDVH
+513 
-518 RSVTDAHIW
+518 
-527 IKIISPSGKTIT
+527 
-539 NQISGSNCYQ
+539 
-549 SPIDLSKVDTGF
+549 
-561 YQTMAGWGNSN
+561 
-572 STLYNESGTYNVE
+572 
-585 FYYENKLIYSTDLYI
+585 
-600 AQKKSYYTSTTKNSI
+600 TTKNSM

-626 NAIER
+626 NAIEG

-642 VSDSSVWT
+642 ISDSSVWT

-685 YYVVLIGGVIISFI
+685 YYVVLIGGVVISFI

-722 ITVGVI
+722 ITVGII
-728 IGPRINELIDNRSGA
+728 IGPRINELIDNRPGA
-743 ETVVNVPNADT
+743 ETVVVAPNANT
-754 EVSITYYC
+754 EVSTTYYC

-769 IRSSPNED
+769 IRSAPNGD
-777 AKVIGTIKN
+777 AKVIGTIKK
-786 GQSIQ
+786 GQSVQ

>member
-1 MTILIKKSATA
+1 MTILIKKSTTA

-45 IKIYIHDAEKM
+45 IKIYIRDAEKM
-56 HKKIEYMVSHPPQN
+56 HKKIEYMVTHPPQI

-78 CWPTALA
+78 CWPIALA

-90 EFIGYMMP
+90 EFVGYMMP

-110 SVYRSKPLSQ
+110 SVYRNKPLSQ
-120 LKRFKNKVD
+120 LKRFKDKVE
-129 WHNKYELDTNDGIV
+129 WHNKYELDTSEGII

-199 LHPATAFTPEYFAPE
+199 LYPATAFTPEYFAPE

-219 GLNRPF
+219 RLNRPF
-225 TLQCDYFAAAIC
+225 TLQCDYFAAAVC

-246 PYSGTVLKSPYENCT
+246 PYSGTVLKSPYDNCT

-273 FGEKQRYIDLP
+273 FGEKQKYIDLP
-284 AGFNLQQNF
+284 SAFNLQQNF
-293 YNLPSTVQELFKR
+293 YNLPSTIQGLFKR

-332 VKVGPSVV
+332 IKVGPSVV
-340 KRDTAGIPFKIT
+340 KRDTAGIPLKIT
-352 GLAFSDEDYE
+352 NLSFADEDYE
-362 GNVIRSSGSKLY
+362 GNEIRSSGSKLY

-386 TALNNVGNVDIY
+386 TVLNNVGSVDIY

-409 TNTDTKGRLE
+409 TNTNTKGVLE
-419 LTTKGSYTK
+419 LTAKGSYTK

-455 KCLYKSKFTIHDKS
+455 KCLYKSKFTIHESLPKKS
-469 SVAILS
+469 SDTIPS
-475 IPLAINNVKFKD
+475 IPLPH
-487 ITQQGNLIRSEGSQL
+487 
-502 YTDIQFLAPVV
+502 YTPA
-513 YYDVH
+513 
-518 RSVTDAHIW
+518 T
-527 IKIISPSGKTIT
+527 KT
-539 NQISGSNCYQ
+539 
-549 SPIDLSKVDTGF
+549 
-561 YQTMAGWGNSN
+561 
-572 STLYNESGTYNVE
+572 
-585 FYYENKLIYSTDLYI
+585 
-600 AQKKSYYTSTTKNSI
+600 SI

-626 NAIER
+626 NAIKG

-642 VSDSSVWT
+642 LSSPTAWT

-657 AIGLI
+657 ALGLI

-685 YYVVLIGGVIISFI
+685 YYVVFIGGAVISFI
-699 ARFILYIF
+699 VRFILYIF
-707 RYLFYNIYTVILAIL
+707 RYLFYNIYTVILAVL
-722 ITVGVI
+722 IAVGI
-728 IGPRINELIDNRSGA
+728 IVGPRINELIDNRSGA
-743 ETVVNVPNADT
+743 KTVVVAPKVNT
-754 EVSITYYC
+754 EVTTTYYC
-762 TASSVLN
+762 TASGVLN
-769 IRSSPNED
+769 IRSSPNKD
-777 AKVIGTIKN
+777 ARVIGTIKK
-786 GQSIQ
+786 GQSVQ
-791 VYNIVDGYA
+791 VYNIVNGYA
-800 KFKYGSGYGYASTKY
+800 KFKYGSGYGYASIKY
-815 LRKAD
+815 LNKQ

>member
-31 VHNITTSKYSADYC
+31 VHNIITSKYSADYC
-45 IKIYIHDAEKM
+45 IKIYIRDAEKM
-56 HKKIEYMVSHPPQN
+56 HKKIEYMVTHPPQN

-120 LKRFKNKVD
+120 LKRFKNNVE
-129 WHNKYELDTNDGIV
+129 WHNKYELDTNEGIV

-246 PYSGTVLKSPYENCT
+246 PYSGTVLKSPYDNCT

-293 YNLPSTVQELFKR
+293 YNLPSTVQGLFKR

-340 KRDTAGIPFKIT
+340 KRDTAGIPLKIT
-352 GLAFSDEDYE
+352 SLTFSDEDYE

-386 TALNNVGNVDIY
+386 TVLNNVGNVDIY

-409 TNTDTKGRLE
+409 TNTNTMGTLE

-434 NKNKTAYSTPGE
+434 NNKKTAYSTPGE

-455 KCLYKSKFTIHDKS
+455 KCLYKSKFTIHDSLSKKS
-469 SVAILS
+469 SVT
-475 IPLAINNVKFKD
+475 IPSTPLPH
-487 ITQQGNLIRSEGSQL
+487 
-502 YTDIQFLAPVV
+502 YTP
-513 YYDVH
+513 
-518 RSVTDAHIW
+518 
-527 IKIISPSGKTIT
+527 
-539 NQISGSNCYQ
+539 
-549 SPIDLSKVDTGF
+549 
-561 YQTMAGWGNSN
+561 
-572 STLYNESGTYNVE
+572 
-585 FYYENKLIYSTDLYI
+585 
-600 AQKKSYYTSTTKNSI
+600 TTKNSM

-626 NAIER
+626 NAIEG

-685 YYVVLIGGVIISFI
+685 YYVVLIGGVVISFI

-722 ITVGVI
+722 ITVGII
-728 IGPRINELIDNRSGA
+728 IGPRINELIDNRPGA
-743 ETVVNVPNADT
+743 ETVVVAPNANT
-754 EVSITYYC
+754 EVSTTYYC

-769 IRSSPNED
+769 IRSAPNGD
-777 AKVIGTIKN
+777 AKVIGTIKK
-786 GQSIQ
+786 GQSVQ

>member
-1 MTILIKKSATA
+1 MTILIKKSTTA

-45 IKIYIHDAEKM
+45 IKIYIRDAEKM
-56 HKKIEYMVSHPPQN
+56 HKKIEYMVTHPPQI

-78 CWPTALA
+78 CWPVALA

-90 EFIGYMMP
+90 EFVGYMMP

-120 LKRFKNKVD
+120 LKRFKDKVE
-129 WHNKYELDTNDGIV
+129 WHNKYELDTNEGIV
-143 NRVKM
+143 NRIKM

-199 LHPATAFTPEYFAPE
+199 LYPATAFTPEYFAPE

-219 GLNRPF
+219 RLNRPF
-225 TLQCDYFAAAIC
+225 TLQCDYFAAAVC
-237 FYQILTGTH
+237 FYQILIGTH
-246 PYSGTVLKSPYENCT
+246 PYSGTVLKSPYDNCT

-293 YNLPSTVQELFKR
+293 YNLPSTVQGLFKR

-340 KRDTAGIPFKIT
+340 KRDTAGIPLKIT
-352 GLAFSDEDYE
+352 NLTFADEDYE
-362 GNVIRSSGSKLY
+362 GNEIRSSGSKLY
-374 NDTTYLVTYLSY
+374 NDTSYLVTYLSY
-386 TALNNVGNVDIY
+386 TVLNNVGNVDIY

-409 TNTDTKGRLE
+409 TNTNTKGVLE
-419 LTTKGSYTK
+419 LTAKGSYTK

-455 KCLYKSKFTIHDKS
+455 KCLYKSKFTIHDSLSKIPS
-469 SVAILS
+469 GTIPS
-475 IPLAINNVKFKD
+475 IPLPV
-487 ITQQGNLIRSEGSQL
+487 
-502 YTDIQFLAPVV
+502 YTP
-513 YYDVH
+513 
-518 RSVTDAHIW
+518 
-527 IKIISPSGKTIT
+527 
-539 NQISGSNCYQ
+539 
-549 SPIDLSKVDTGF
+549 
-561 YQTMAGWGNSN
+561 
-572 STLYNESGTYNVE
+572 
-585 FYYENKLIYSTDLYI
+585 
-600 AQKKSYYTSTTKNSI
+600 TTKTSI

-626 NAIER
+626 NAIKG

-637 DSIDS
+637 DSIDPL
-642 VSDSSVWT
+642 SDPKVWT

-662 AAAIS
+662 TAAIS

-672 WGIVVAFFGLGIG
+672 WGIVVVFFGLGIG
-685 YYVVLIGGVIISFI
+685 YYAVFIGGAVISFI
-699 ARFILYIF
+699 VRFILYIF
-707 RYLFYNIYTVILAIL
+707 RYLFYNIYTVILAVL
-722 ITVGVI
+722 IAVGVI
-728 IGPRINELIDNRSGA
+728 IGPWINELIDNSYGA
-743 ETVVNVPNADT
+743 ETVVVVPNVKT
-754 EVSITYYC
+754 EVTTTYYC
-762 TASSVLN
+762 TASSILN
-769 IRSSPNED
+769 IRSSPNEH
-777 AKVIGTIKN
+777 AKVIGTIRR
-786 GQSIQ
+786 GQSVQ

-800 KFKYGSGYGYASTKY
+800 KFKYGSGYGYASIKY

>member
-1 MTILIKKSATA
+1 MTILIKKSTTA

-45 IKIYIHDAEKM
+45 IKIYIRDAEKM
-56 HKKIEYMVSHPPQN
+56 HKKIEYMVTHPPQI

-78 CWPTALA
+78 CWPIALA

-90 EFIGYMMP
+90 EFVGYMMP

-110 SVYRSKPLSQ
+110 SVYRNKPLSQ
-120 LKRFKNKVD
+120 LKRFKDKVE
-129 WHNKYELDTNDGIV
+129 WHNKYELDTSEGIV

-161 TGRYV
+161 TGCYV

-199 LHPATAFTPEYFAPE
+199 LYPATAFTPEYFAPE

-219 GLNRPF
+219 RLNRPF

-246 PYSGTVLKSPYENCT
+246 PYSGTVLKSPYDNCT

-273 FGEKQRYIDLP
+273 FGEKQKYIDLP
-284 AGFNLQQNF
+284 SAFNLQQNF
-293 YNLPSTVQELFKR
+293 YNLPSTIQGLFKR

-332 VKVGPSVV
+332 IKVGPSVV
-340 KRDTAGIPFKIT
+340 KRDTAGIPLKIT
-352 GLAFSDEDYE
+352 NLSFADEDYE
-362 GNVIRSSGSKLY
+362 GNEIRSSGSKLY

-386 TALNNVGNVDIY
+386 TVLNNVGSVDIY

-409 TNTDTKGRLE
+409 TNTNTKGVLE
-419 LTTKGSYTK
+419 LTAKGSYTK

-455 KCLYKSKFTIHDKS
+455 KCLYKSKFTIHESLPKKS
-469 SVAILS
+469 SDTIPS
-475 IPLAINNVKFKD
+475 IPLPH
-487 ITQQGNLIRSEGSQL
+487 
-502 YTDIQFLAPVV
+502 YTPA
-513 YYDVH
+513 
-518 RSVTDAHIW
+518 T
-527 IKIISPSGKTIT
+527 KT
-539 NQISGSNCYQ
+539 
-549 SPIDLSKVDTGF
+549 
-561 YQTMAGWGNSN
+561 
-572 STLYNESGTYNVE
+572 
-585 FYYENKLIYSTDLYI
+585 
-600 AQKKSYYTSTTKNSI
+600 SI

-626 NAIER
+626 NAIKG

-642 VSDSSVWT
+642 LSSPTAWT

-672 WGIVVAFFGLGIG
+672 WGIVVVFFGLGIG
-685 YYVVLIGGVIISFI
+685 YYAVFIGGAVISFI
-699 ARFILYIF
+699 VRFILYIF

-743 ETVVNVPNADT
+743 KTVVVAPKVNT
-754 EVSITYYC
+754 EVTTTYYC
-762 TASSVLN
+762 TAGGVLN
-769 IRSSPNED
+769 IRSSPNKD
-777 AKVIGTIKN
+777 ARVIGTIRK
-786 GQSIQ
+786 GQSVQ
-791 VYNIVDGYA
+791 VYNIVNGYA
-800 KFKYGSGYGYASTKY
+800 KFKYGSGYGYASIKY
-815 LRKAD
+815 LNKQ

>member
-31 VHNITTSKYSADYC
+31 VHNIITSKYSADYC
-45 IKIYIHDAEKM
+45 IKIYIRDAEKM
-56 HKKIEYMVSHPPQN
+56 HKKIEYMVTHPPQN

-120 LKRFKNKVD
+120 LKRFKNNVE
-129 WHNKYELDTNDGIV
+129 WHNKYELDTNEGIV

-171 PENIDATGAGK
+171 PENIDATGADK

-246 PYSGTVLKSPYENCT
+246 PYSGTVLKSPYDNCT

-293 YNLPSTVQELFKR
+293 YNLPSTVQGLFKR

-332 VKVGPSVV
+332 VKVVPSVI
-340 KRDTAGIPFKIT
+340 KRDTAGIPLKIT
-352 GLAFSDEDYE
+352 SLTFSDEDYE

-386 TALNNVGNVDIY
+386 TVLNNVGNVDIY

-409 TNTDTKGRLE
+409 TNTNTMGTLE

-434 NKNKTAYSTPGE
+434 NNKKTAYSTPGE

-455 KCLYKSKFTIHDKS
+455 KCLYKSKFTIHDSLSKKS
-469 SVAILS
+469 SVT
-475 IPLAINNVKFKD
+475 IPSTPLPH
-487 ITQQGNLIRSEGSQL
+487 
-502 YTDIQFLAPVV
+502 YTP
-513 YYDVH
+513 
-518 RSVTDAHIW
+518 
-527 IKIISPSGKTIT
+527 
-539 NQISGSNCYQ
+539 
-549 SPIDLSKVDTGF
+549 
-561 YQTMAGWGNSN
+561 
-572 STLYNESGTYNVE
+572 
-585 FYYENKLIYSTDLYI
+585 
-600 AQKKSYYTSTTKNSI
+600 TTKNSM

-626 NAIER
+626 NAIEG

-642 VSDSSVWT
+642 ISDSSVWT

-685 YYVVLIGGVIISFI
+685 YYVVLIGGVVISFI

-722 ITVGVI
+722 ITVGII

-743 ETVVNVPNADT
+743 ETVVVAPNANT
-754 EVSITYYC
+754 EVSTTYYC

-769 IRSSPNED
+769 IRSAPNGD
-777 AKVIGTIKN
+777 AKVIGTIKK
-786 GQSIQ
+786 GQSVQ

>member
-1 MTILIKKSATA
+1 MTILIKKSTTA

-45 IKIYIHDAEKM
+45 IKIYIRDAEKM
-56 HKKIEYMVSHPPQN
+56 HKKIEYMVTHPPQI

-78 CWPTALA
+78 CWPIALA

-90 EFIGYMMP
+90 EFVGYMMP

-110 SVYRSKPLSQ
+110 SVYRNKPLSQ
-120 LKRFKNKVD
+120 LKRFKDKVE
-129 WHNKYELDTNDGIV
+129 WHNKYELDTSEGII

-199 LHPATAFTPEYFAPE
+199 LYPATAFTPEYFAPE

-219 GLNRPF
+219 RLNRPF
-225 TLQCDYFAAAIC
+225 TLQCDYFAAAVC

-246 PYSGTVLKSPYENCT
+246 PYSGTVLKSPYDNCT

-273 FGEKQRYIDLP
+273 FGEKQKYIDLP
-284 AGFNLQQNF
+284 SAFNLQQNF
-293 YNLPSTVQELFKR
+293 YNLPSTIQGLFKR

-332 VKVGPSVV
+332 IKVGPSVV
-340 KRDTAGIPFKIT
+340 KRDTAGIPLKIT
-352 GLAFSDEDYE
+352 NLSFADEDYE
-362 GNVIRSSGSKLY
+362 GNEIRSSGSKLY

-386 TALNNVGNVDIY
+386 TVLNNVGSVDIY

-409 TNTDTKGRLE
+409 TNTNTKGVLE
-419 LTTKGSYTK
+419 LTAKGSYTK

-455 KCLYKSKFTIHDKS
+455 KCLYKSKFTIHDSLSKIPS
-469 SVAILS
+469 GTIPS
-475 IPLAINNVKFKD
+475 IPLPV
-487 ITQQGNLIRSEGSQL
+487 
-502 YTDIQFLAPVV
+502 YTP
-513 YYDVH
+513 
-518 RSVTDAHIW
+518 T
-527 IKIISPSGKTIT
+527 T
-539 NQISGSNCYQ
+539 
-549 SPIDLSKVDTGF
+549 
-561 YQTMAGWGNSN
+561 
-572 STLYNESGTYNVE
+572 
-585 FYYENKLIYSTDLYI
+585 
-600 AQKKSYYTSTTKNSI
+600 KKSM

-626 NAIER
+626 DAIKG

-642 VSDSSVWT
+642 LSDPKVWT

-657 AIGLI
+657 ALGLI

-685 YYVVLIGGVIISFI
+685 YYVVFIGGAVISFI
-699 ARFILYIF
+699 VRFILYIF
-707 RYLFYNIYTVILAIL
+707 RYLCYNIYTVILAIL

-743 ETVVNVPNADT
+743 KTVVVAPKVNT
-754 EVSITYYC
+754 EVTTTYYC
-762 TASSVLN
+762 TASGVLN
-769 IRSSPNED
+769 IRSSPNKD
-777 AKVIGTIKN
+777 AKVIGTIKK
-786 GQSIQ
+786 GQSVQ
-791 VYNIVDGYA
+791 VYDIVNGYA
-800 KFKYGSGYGYASTKY
+800 KFKYGSGYGYASIKY
-815 LRKAD
+815 LNKQW

>member
-1 MTILIKKSATA
+1 MTILIKKSTTA

-45 IKIYIHDAEKM
+45 IKIYIRDAEKM
-56 HKKIEYMVSHPPQN
+56 HKKIEYMVTHPPQI

-78 CWPTALA
+78 CWPIALA

-90 EFIGYMMP
+90 EFVGYMMP

-120 LKRFKNKVD
+120 LKRFKDKVE
-129 WHNKYELDTNDGIV
+129 WHNKYELDTNEGIV
-143 NRVKM
+143 NRIKM

-199 LHPATAFTPEYFAPE
+199 LYPATAFTPEYFAPE

-219 GLNRPF
+219 RLNRPF
-225 TLQCDYFAAAIC
+225 TLQCDYFAAAVC
-237 FYQILTGTH
+237 FYQILIGTH
-246 PYSGTVLKSPYENCT
+246 PYSGTVLKSPYDNCT

-293 YNLPSTVQELFKR
+293 YNLPSTVQGLFKR

-340 KRDTAGIPFKIT
+340 KRDTAGIPLKIT
-352 GLAFSDEDYE
+352 NLTFADEDYE
-362 GNVIRSSGSKLY
+362 GNEIRSSGSKLY
-374 NDTTYLVTYLSY
+374 NDTSYLVTYLSY
-386 TALNNVGNVDIY
+386 TVLNNVGNVDIY

-409 TNTDTKGRLE
+409 TNTNTKGVLD
-419 LTTKGSYTK
+419 LTAKGSYTK

-455 KCLYKSKFTIHDKS
+455 KCLYKSNFTIHDSLSKIPS
-469 SVAILS
+469 GTIPS
-475 IPLAINNVKFKD
+475 IPLPV
-487 ITQQGNLIRSEGSQL
+487 
-502 YTDIQFLAPVV
+502 YTP
-513 YYDVH
+513 
-518 RSVTDAHIW
+518 
-527 IKIISPSGKTIT
+527 
-539 NQISGSNCYQ
+539 
-549 SPIDLSKVDTGF
+549 
-561 YQTMAGWGNSN
+561 
-572 STLYNESGTYNVE
+572 
-585 FYYENKLIYSTDLYI
+585 
-600 AQKKSYYTSTTKNSI
+600 TTKTSI

-626 NAIER
+626 NAIKG

-637 DSIDS
+637 DSIDPL
-642 VSDSSVWT
+642 SDPKVWT

-662 AAAIS
+662 TAAIS

-672 WGIVVAFFGLGIG
+672 WGIVVVFFGLGIG
-685 YYVVLIGGVIISFI
+685 YYAVFIGGAVISFI
-699 ARFILYIF
+699 VRFILYIF
-707 RYLFYNIYTVILAIL
+707 RYLFYNIYTVMLAVL
-722 ITVGVI
+722 IAVGI
-728 IGPRINELIDNRSGA
+728 IVGPWINELIDNSYGA
-743 ETVVNVPNADT
+743 ETVVVVPNVKT
-754 EVSITYYC
+754 EVTTTYYC
-762 TASSVLN
+762 TASSILN
-769 IRSSPNED
+769 IRSSPNEH
-777 AKVIGTIKN
+777 AKVIGAIRR
-786 GQSIQ
+786 GQSVQ

-800 KFKYGSGYGYASTKY
+800 KFKYDSGYGYASIKY

>member
-1 MTILIKKSATA
+1 MTILIKKSTTA

-31 VHNITTSKYSADYC
+31 VHNIITSKYSADYC
-45 IKIYIHDAEKM
+45 IKIYIRDAEKM
-56 HKKIEYMVSHPPQN
+56 HKKIEYMVAHPPQI

-78 CWPTALA
+78 CWPIALA

-90 EFIGYMMP
+90 EFVGYMMP

-110 SVYRSKPLSQ
+110 SVYRNKPLSQ
-120 LKRFKNKVD
+120 LKRFKDKVE
-129 WHNKYELDTNDGIV
+129 WHNKYELDTSEGII

-199 LHPATAFTPEYFAPE
+199 LYPTTAFTPEYFAPE

-219 GLNRPF
+219 RLNRPF
-225 TLQCDYFAAAIC
+225 TLQCDYFAAAVC

-246 PYSGTVLKSPYENCT
+246 PYSGTVLKSPYDNCT

-273 FGEKQRYIDLP
+273 FGEKQKYIDLP
-284 AGFNLQQNF
+284 SAFNLQQNF
-293 YNLPSTVQELFKR
+293 YNLPSTIQGLFKR

-332 VKVGPSVV
+332 IKVGPSVV
-340 KRDTAGIPFKIT
+340 KRDTAGIPLKIT
-352 GLAFSDEDYE
+352 NLSFADEDYE
-362 GNVIRSSGSKLY
+362 GNEIRSSGSKLY

-386 TALNNVGNVDIY
+386 TVLNNVGSVDIY

-409 TNTDTKGRLE
+409 TNTNTKGVLE
-419 LTTKGSYTK
+419 LTAKGSYTK

-455 KCLYKSKFTIHDKS
+455 KCLYKSKFTIHESLPKKS
-469 SVAILS
+469 SDTIPS
-475 IPLAINNVKFKD
+475 IPLPH
-487 ITQQGNLIRSEGSQL
+487 
-502 YTDIQFLAPVV
+502 YTPA
-513 YYDVH
+513 
-518 RSVTDAHIW
+518 T
-527 IKIISPSGKTIT
+527 KT
-539 NQISGSNCYQ
+539 
-549 SPIDLSKVDTGF
+549 
-561 YQTMAGWGNSN
+561 
-572 STLYNESGTYNVE
+572 
-585 FYYENKLIYSTDLYI
+585 
-600 AQKKSYYTSTTKNSI
+600 SI

-626 NAIER
+626 NAIKG

-642 VSDSSVWT
+642 LSSPTAWT

-657 AIGLI
+657 ALGLI

-685 YYVVLIGGVIISFI
+685 YYVVFIGGAVISFI
-699 ARFILYIF
+699 VRFILYIF
-707 RYLFYNIYTVILAIL
+707 RYLFYNIYTVILAVL
-722 ITVGVI
+722 IAVGI
-728 IGPRINELIDNRSGA
+728 IVGPRINELIDNRSGA
-743 ETVVNVPNADT
+743 KTVVVAPKVNT
-754 EVSITYYC
+754 EVTTTYYC
-762 TASSVLN
+762 TASGVLN
-769 IRSSPNED
+769 IRSSPNKD
-777 AKVIGTIKN
+777 ARVIGTIKK
-786 GQSIQ
+786 GQSVQ
-791 VYNIVDGYA
+791 VYNIVNGYA
-800 KFKYGSGYGYASTKY
+800 KFKYGSGYGYASIKY
-815 LRKAD
+815 LNKQ

>member
-1 MTILIKKSATA
+1 MTILIKKSTTA

-45 IKIYIHDAEKM
+45 IKIYIRDAEKM
-56 HKKIEYMVSHPPQN
+56 HKKIEYMVTHPPQI

-78 CWPTALA
+78 CWPIALA

-90 EFIGYMMP
+90 EFVGYMMP

-120 LKRFKNKVD
+120 LKRFKDKVE
-129 WHNKYELDTNDGIV
+129 WHNKYELDTNEGIV

-199 LHPATAFTPEYFAPE
+199 LYPATAFTPEYFAPE

-219 GLNRPF
+219 RLNRPF
-225 TLQCDYFAAAIC
+225 TLQCDYFAAAVC

-246 PYSGTVLKSPYENCT
+246 PYSGTVLKSPYDNCT

-273 FGEKQRYIDLP
+273 FGEKQKYIDLP
-284 AGFNLQQNF
+284 SAFNLQQNF
-293 YNLPSTVQELFKR
+293 YNLPSTVQGLFKR

-332 VKVGPSVV
+332 IKVGPSVV
-340 KRDTAGIPFKIT
+340 KRDTAGIPLKIT
-352 GLAFSDEDYE
+352 NVTFSDEDYE
-362 GNVIRSSGSKLY
+362 GNEIRSSGSKLY
-374 NDTTYLVTYLSY
+374 DDTTYLVTYLSY
-386 TALNNVGNVDIY
+386 TVLNNVGNVDIY
-398 YKIIDPNGVLV
+398 YKIIDPNGELV
-409 TNTDTKGRLE
+409 TNTNTKGVLE
-419 LTTKGSYTK
+419 LTAKGSYTK
-428 RLGGWG
+428 SLGGWG

-455 KCLYKSKFTIHDKS
+455 KCIYRSKFTIHESLPKKS
-469 SVAILS
+469 SDTIPS
-475 IPLAINNVKFKD
+475 IPLPH
-487 ITQQGNLIRSEGSQL
+487 
-502 YTDIQFLAPVV
+502 YTP
-513 YYDVH
+513 
-518 RSVTDAHIW
+518 
-527 IKIISPSGKTIT
+527 
-539 NQISGSNCYQ
+539 
-549 SPIDLSKVDTGF
+549 
-561 YQTMAGWGNSN
+561 
-572 STLYNESGTYNVE
+572 
-585 FYYENKLIYSTDLYI
+585 
-600 AQKKSYYTSTTKNSI
+600 TTKTSI

-626 NAIER
+626 NAIKG

-637 DSIDS
+637 DSIDPL
-642 VSDSSVWT
+642 SDPKVWT

-662 AAAIS
+662 TAAIS

-672 WGIVVAFFGLGIG
+672 WGIVVVFFGLGIG
-685 YYVVLIGGVIISFI
+685 YYAVFIGGAVISFI
-699 ARFILYIF
+699 VRFILYIF
-707 RYLFYNIYTVILAIL
+707 RYLFYNIYTVILAVL
-722 ITVGVI
+722 IAVGI
-728 IGPRINELIDNRSGA
+728 IVGPWINELIDNRSGA
-743 ETVVNVPNADT
+743 KTVVVAPKVNT
-754 EVSITYYC
+754 EVTTTYYC
-762 TASSVLN
+762 TASGVLN
-769 IRSSPNED
+769 IRSSPNKD
-777 AKVIGTIKN
+777 AKVIGTIKK
-786 GQSIQ
+786 GQSVQ
-791 VYNIVDGYA
+791 VYSIVDGYA
-800 KFKYGSGYGYASTKY
+800 KFKYGSGYGYASIKY
-815 LRKAD
+815 LNKQ

>member
-1 MTILIKKSATA
+1 MTILIKKSTTA

-45 IKIYIHDAEKM
+45 IKIYIRDAEKM
-56 HKKIEYMVSHPPQN
+56 HKKIEYMVTHPPQI

-78 CWPTALA
+78 CWPIALA

-90 EFIGYMMP
+90 EFVGYMMP

-110 SVYRSKPLSQ
+110 SVYRNKPLSQ
-120 LKRFKNKVD
+120 LKRFKDKVE
-129 WHNKYELDTNDGIV
+129 WHNKYELDTSEGII

-199 LHPATAFTPEYFAPE
+199 LYPATAFTPEYFAPE

-219 GLNRPF
+219 RLNRPF

-246 PYSGTVLKSPYENCT
+246 PYSGTVLKSPYDNCT

-273 FGEKQRYIDLP
+273 FGEKQKYIDLP
-284 AGFNLQQNF
+284 SAFNLQQNF
-293 YNLPSTVQELFKR
+293 YNLPSTIQGLFKR

-332 VKVGPSVV
+332 IKVGPSVV
-340 KRDTAGIPFKIT
+340 KRDTAGIPLKIT
-352 GLAFSDEDYE
+352 NLSFADEDYE
-362 GNVIRSSGSKLY
+362 GNEIRSSGSKLY

-386 TALNNVGNVDIY
+386 TVLNNVGSVDIY

-409 TNTDTKGRLE
+409 TNTNTKGVLE
-419 LTTKGSYTK
+419 LTAKGSYTK

-455 KCLYKSKFTIHDKS
+455 KCLYKSKFTIHDSLSKIPS
-469 SVAILS
+469 GTIPS
-475 IPLAINNVKFKD
+475 IPLPV
-487 ITQQGNLIRSEGSQL
+487 
-502 YTDIQFLAPVV
+502 YTP
-513 YYDVH
+513 
-518 RSVTDAHIW
+518 T
-527 IKIISPSGKTIT
+527 T
-539 NQISGSNCYQ
+539 
-549 SPIDLSKVDTGF
+549 
-561 YQTMAGWGNSN
+561 
-572 STLYNESGTYNVE
+572 
-585 FYYENKLIYSTDLYI
+585 
-600 AQKKSYYTSTTKNSI
+600 KKSM

-626 NAIER
+626 DAIKG

-642 VSDSSVWT
+642 LSDPKVWT

-657 AIGLI
+657 ALGLI

-685 YYVVLIGGVIISFI
+685 YYVVFIGGAVISFI
-699 ARFILYIF
+699 VRFILYIF
-707 RYLFYNIYTVILAIL
+707 RYLFYNIYTVILAVL
-722 ITVGVI
+722 IAVGI
-728 IGPRINELIDNRSGA
+728 IVGPWVNELIDNRSGA
-743 ETVVNVPNADT
+743 KTVVVVPNVKT
-754 EVSITYYC
+754 EVTTTYYC
-762 TASSVLN
+762 TASSILN
-769 IRSSPNED
+769 IRSSPNKD
-777 AKVIGTIKN
+777 AKVIGTIRR
-786 GQSIQ
+786 GQSVQ
-791 VYNIVDGYA
+791 VYNIVNGYA
-800 KFKYGSGYGYASTKY
+800 KFKYGSGYGYASIKY
-815 LRKAD
+815 LNKQ

>member
-1 MTILIKKSATA
+1 MTILIKKSTTA

-45 IKIYIHDAEKM
+45 IKIYIRDAEKM
-56 HKKIEYMVSHPPQN
+56 HKKIEYMVTHPPQI

-78 CWPTALA
+78 CWPIALA

-90 EFIGYMMP
+90 EFVGYMMP

-110 SVYRSKPLSQ
+110 SVYRNKPLSQ
-120 LKRFKNKVD
+120 LKRFKDKVE
-129 WHNKYELDTNDGIV
+129 WHNKYELDTSEGII

-199 LHPATAFTPEYFAPE
+199 LYPATAFTPEYFAPE

-219 GLNRPF
+219 RLNRPF
-225 TLQCDYFAAAIC
+225 TLQCDYFAAAVC

-246 PYSGTVLKSPYENCT
+246 PYSGTVLKSPYDNCT

-273 FGEKQRYIDLP
+273 FGEKQKYIDLP
-284 AGFNLQQNF
+284 SAFNLQQNF
-293 YNLPSTVQELFKR
+293 YNLPSTIQGLFKR

-332 VKVGPSVV
+332 IKVGPSVV
-340 KRDTAGIPFKIT
+340 KRDTAGIPLKIT
-352 GLAFSDEDYE
+352 NLSFADEDYE
-362 GNVIRSSGSKLY
+362 GNEIRSSGSKLY

-386 TALNNVGNVDIY
+386 TVLNNVGSVDIY

-409 TNTDTKGRLE
+409 TNTNTKGVLE
-419 LTTKGSYTK
+419 LTAKGSYTK

-455 KCLYKSKFTIHDKS
+455 KCLYKSKFTIHDSLSKIPS
-469 SVAILS
+469 GTIPS
-475 IPLAINNVKFKD
+475 IPLSV
-487 ITQQGNLIRSEGSQL
+487 
-502 YTDIQFLAPVV
+502 YTP
-513 YYDVH
+513 
-518 RSVTDAHIW
+518 T
-527 IKIISPSGKTIT
+527 T
-539 NQISGSNCYQ
+539 
-549 SPIDLSKVDTGF
+549 
-561 YQTMAGWGNSN
+561 
-572 STLYNESGTYNVE
+572 
-585 FYYENKLIYSTDLYI
+585 
-600 AQKKSYYTSTTKNSI
+600 KKSM

-626 NAIER
+626 DAIKG

-642 VSDSSVWT
+642 LSDPKVWT

-657 AIGLI
+657 ALGLI

-685 YYVVLIGGVIISFI
+685 YYVVFIGGAVISFI
-699 ARFILYIF
+699 VRFILYIF
-707 RYLFYNIYTVILAIL
+707 RYLCYNIYTVILAIL

-743 ETVVNVPNADT
+743 KTVVVAPKVNT
-754 EVSITYYC
+754 EVTTTYYC
-762 TASSVLN
+762 TASSILN
-769 IRSSPNED
+769 IRSSPNKD
-777 AKVIGTIKN
+777 AKVIGTIRR
-786 GQSIQ
+786 GQSVQ
-791 VYNIVDGYA
+791 VYNIVNGYA
-800 KFKYGSGYGYASTKY
+800 KFKYGGGYGYASIKY
-815 LRKAD
+815 LNKQ

>member
-1 MTILIKKSATA
+1 MTILIKKTATA

-21 TPLGKGGQGA
+21 TPLGKGGQGV

-45 IKIYIHDAEKM
+45 IKIYIRDAEKM
-56 HKKIEYMVSHPPQN
+56 HKKIEYMVAHPPQN

-120 LKRFKNKVD
+120 LKRFKDKVE
-129 WHNKYELDTNDGIV
+129 WHNKYELDTSEGII

-199 LHPATAFTPEYFAPE
+199 LYPATAFTPEYFAPE

-219 GLNRPF
+219 RLNRPF

-246 PYSGTVLKSPYENCT
+246 PYSGTVLKSPYDNCT

-273 FGEKQRYIDLP
+273 FGEKQKYIDLP
-284 AGFNLQQNF
+284 VAFNLQQNF
-293 YNLPSTVQELFKR
+293 YNLPSTIQGLFKR

-332 VKVGPSVV
+332 IKVGPSVV
-340 KRDTAGIPFKIT
+340 KRDTAGIPLKIT
-352 GLAFSDEDYE
+352 NVTFSDEDYE
-362 GNVIRSSGSKLY
+362 GNEIRSSGSKLY
-374 NDTTYLVTYLSY
+374 NDTTYLMTYLSY
-386 TALNNVGNVDIY
+386 TVLNNVGNVDIY

-409 TNTDTKGRLE
+409 TNTNTKGVLE
-419 LTTKGSYTK
+419 LTAKGSYTK
-428 RLGGWG
+428 CLGGWG

-455 KCLYKSKFTIHDKS
+455 KCLYKSKFTIHESLPKKS
-469 SVAILS
+469 SDTIPS
-475 IPLAINNVKFKD
+475 IPLPN
-487 ITQQGNLIRSEGSQL
+487 
-502 YTDIQFLAPVV
+502 YTP
-513 YYDVH
+513 
-518 RSVTDAHIW
+518 
-527 IKIISPSGKTIT
+527 
-539 NQISGSNCYQ
+539 
-549 SPIDLSKVDTGF
+549 
-561 YQTMAGWGNSN
+561 
-572 STLYNESGTYNVE
+572 
-585 FYYENKLIYSTDLYI
+585 
-600 AQKKSYYTSTTKNSI
+600 TTKNSM
-615 RSSGGLWRRMN
+615 RFSGGLWRRMN
-626 NAIER
+626 NAIQG
-631 FGERID
+631 FGEWID
-637 DSIDS
+637 DIIDS
-642 VSDSSVWT
+642 ASNPVVWT

-662 AAAIS
+662 TAAIS

-672 WGIVVAFFGLGIG
+672 WGIVVVFFGLGIG
-685 YYVVLIGGVIISFI
+685 YYVVFIGGTVISFI
-699 ARFILYIF
+699 VRCILYIF
-707 RYLFYNIYTVILAIL
+707 RYLFYNIYTVILAVL
-722 ITVGVI
+722 IAVGVI

-743 ETVVNVPNADT
+743 KTVVVAPKVNT
-754 EVSITYYC
+754 EVTTTYYC
-762 TASSVLN
+762 TASGVLN
-769 IRSSPNED
+769 IRSSPNKD
-777 AKVIGTIKN
+777 AKVIGTIKK
-786 GQSIQ
+786 GQSVQ
-791 VYNIVDGYA
+791 VYNIVNGYA
-800 KFKYGSGYGYASTKY
+800 KFKYGSGYGYASIKY

>member
-1 MTILIKKSATA
+1 MTILIKKSTTA

-45 IKIYIHDAEKM
+45 IKIYIRDAEKM
-56 HKKIEYMVSHPPQN
+56 HKKIEYMVTHPPQI

-78 CWPTALA
+78 CWPIALA

-90 EFIGYMMP
+90 EFVGYMMP

-110 SVYRSKPLSQ
+110 SVYRNKPLSQ
-120 LKRFKNKVD
+120 LKRFKDKVE
-129 WHNKYELDTNDGIV
+129 WHNKYELDTSEGII

-199 LHPATAFTPEYFAPE
+199 LYPATAFTPEYFAPE

-219 GLNRPF
+219 RLNRPF
-225 TLQCDYFAAAIC
+225 TLQCDYFAAAVC

-246 PYSGTVLKSPYENCT
+246 PYSGTVLKSPYDNCT

-273 FGEKQRYIDLP
+273 FGEKQKYIDLP
-284 AGFNLQQNF
+284 SAFNLQQNF
-293 YNLPSTVQELFKR
+293 YNLPSTIQGLFKR

-332 VKVGPSVV
+332 IKVGPSVV
-340 KRDTAGIPFKIT
+340 KRDTAGIPLKIT
-352 GLAFSDEDYE
+352 NVTFSDEDYE
-362 GNVIRSSGSKLY
+362 GNEIRSSGSKLY
-374 NDTTYLVTYLSY
+374 NDTTYLMTYLSY
-386 TALNNVGNVDIY
+386 TVLNNVGNVDIY

-409 TNTDTKGRLE
+409 TNTNTKGVLE
-419 LTTKGSYTK
+419 LTAKGSYTK
-428 RLGGWG
+428 CLGGWG

-455 KCLYKSKFTIHDKS
+455 KCLYKSKFTIHESLPKKS
-469 SVAILS
+469 SDTIPS
-475 IPLAINNVKFKD
+475 IPLPN
-487 ITQQGNLIRSEGSQL
+487 
-502 YTDIQFLAPVV
+502 YTP
-513 YYDVH
+513 
-518 RSVTDAHIW
+518 
-527 IKIISPSGKTIT
+527 
-539 NQISGSNCYQ
+539 
-549 SPIDLSKVDTGF
+549 
-561 YQTMAGWGNSN
+561 
-572 STLYNESGTYNVE
+572 
-585 FYYENKLIYSTDLYI
+585 
-600 AQKKSYYTSTTKNSI
+600 TTKNSM
-615 RSSGGLWRRMN
+615 RFSGGLWRRMN
-626 NAIER
+626 NAIQG

-642 VSDSSVWT
+642 LSSPTAWT

-672 WGIVVAFFGLGIG
+672 WGIVVVFFGLGIG
-685 YYVVLIGGVIISFI
+685 YYAVFIGGAVISFI
-699 ARFILYIF
+699 VRFILYIF

-722 ITVGVI
+722 ITVGII

-743 ETVVNVPNADT
+743 KTVVVAPKVNT
-754 EVSITYYC
+754 EVTTTYYC
-762 TASSVLN
+762 TASDVLN
-769 IRSSPNED
+769 IRSLPTKD
-777 AKVIGTIKN
+777 AKVIGTIRR
-786 GQSIQ
+786 GQYVQ
-791 VYNIVDGYA
+791 VYSIVDGYA
-800 KFKYGSGYGYASTKY
+800 KFKYGSGYGYASIKY

>member
-31 VHNITTSKYSADYC
+31 VHNIITSKYSADYC
-45 IKIYIHDAEKM
+45 IKIYIRDAEKM
-56 HKKIEYMVSHPPQN
+56 HKKIEYMVTHPPQN

-120 LKRFKNKVD
+120 LKRFKNNVE
-129 WHNKYELDTNDGIV
+129 WHNKYELDTNEGIV

-246 PYSGTVLKSPYENCT
+246 PYSGTVLKSPYDNCT

-293 YNLPSTVQELFKR
+293 YNLPSTVQGLFKR

-386 TALNNVGNVDIY
+386 TVLNNVGNVDIY

-409 TNTDTKGRLE
+409 TNTNTMGTLE

-434 NKNKTAYSTPGE
+434 NNKKTAYSTPGE

-455 KCLYKSKFTIHDKS
+455 KCLYKSKFTIHDSLSKKS
-469 SVAILS
+469 SVT
-475 IPLAINNVKFKD
+475 IPSTPLPH
-487 ITQQGNLIRSEGSQL
+487 
-502 YTDIQFLAPVV
+502 YTP
-513 YYDVH
+513 
-518 RSVTDAHIW
+518 T
-527 IKIISPSGKTIT
+527 T
-539 NQISGSNCYQ
+539 
-549 SPIDLSKVDTGF
+549 
-561 YQTMAGWGNSN
+561 
-572 STLYNESGTYNVE
+572 
-585 FYYENKLIYSTDLYI
+585 
-600 AQKKSYYTSTTKNSI
+600 KKSM

-626 NAIER
+626 NAIEG

-685 YYVVLIGGVIISFI
+685 YYVVLIGGVVISFI

-722 ITVGVI
+722 ITVGII
-728 IGPRINELIDNRSGA
+728 IGPRINELIDNRPGA
-743 ETVVNVPNADT
+743 ETVVVAPNANT
-754 EVSITYYC
+754 EVSTTYYC

-769 IRSSPNED
+769 IRSAPNGD
-777 AKVIGTIKN
+777 AKVIGTIKK
-786 GQSIQ
+786 GQSVQ

>member
-1 MTILIKKSATA
+1 MTILIKKSTTA

-45 IKIYIHDAEKM
+45 IKIYIRDAEKM
-56 HKKIEYMVSHPPQN
+56 HKKIEYMVTHPPQI

-78 CWPTALA
+78 CWPIALA

-90 EFIGYMMP
+90 EFVGYMMP

-110 SVYRSKPLSQ
+110 SVYRNKPLSQ
-120 LKRFKNKVD
+120 LKRFKDKVE
-129 WHNKYELDTNDGIV
+129 WHNKYELDTSEGII

-199 LHPATAFTPEYFAPE
+199 LYPATAFTPEYFAPE

-219 GLNRPF
+219 RLNRPF

-246 PYSGTVLKSPYENCT
+246 PYSGTVLKSPYDNCT

-273 FGEKQRYIDLP
+273 FGEKQKYIDLP
-284 AGFNLQQNF
+284 SAFNLQQNF
-293 YNLPSTVQELFKR
+293 YNLPSTIQGLFKR

-332 VKVGPSVV
+332 IKVGPSVV
-340 KRDTAGIPFKIT
+340 KRDTAGIPLKIT
-352 GLAFSDEDYE
+352 NLSFADEDYE
-362 GNVIRSSGSKLY
+362 GNEIRSSGSKLY

-386 TALNNVGNVDIY
+386 TVLNNVGSVDIY

-409 TNTDTKGRLE
+409 TNTNTKGVLE
-419 LTTKGSYTK
+419 LTAKGSYTK

-434 NKNKTAYSTPGE
+434 NKNKTAYSTQGE

-455 KCLYKSKFTIHDKS
+455 KCLYKSKFTIHDSLSKIPS
-469 SVAILS
+469 GTIPS
-475 IPLAINNVKFKD
+475 IPLPV
-487 ITQQGNLIRSEGSQL
+487 
-502 YTDIQFLAPVV
+502 YTP
-513 YYDVH
+513 
-518 RSVTDAHIW
+518 T
-527 IKIISPSGKTIT
+527 T
-539 NQISGSNCYQ
+539 
-549 SPIDLSKVDTGF
+549 
-561 YQTMAGWGNSN
+561 
-572 STLYNESGTYNVE
+572 
-585 FYYENKLIYSTDLYI
+585 
-600 AQKKSYYTSTTKNSI
+600 KKSM

-626 NAIER
+626 DAIKG

-642 VSDSSVWT
+642 LSDPKVWT

-657 AIGLI
+657 ALGLI

-685 YYVVLIGGVIISFI
+685 YYVVFIGGAVISFI
-699 ARFILYIF
+699 VRFILYIF
-707 RYLFYNIYTVILAIL
+707 RYLFYNIYTVILAVL
-722 ITVGVI
+722 IAVGI
-728 IGPRINELIDNRSGA
+728 IVGPWVNELIDNRSGA
-743 ETVVNVPNADT
+743 KTVVVVPNVKT
-754 EVSITYYC
+754 EVTTTYYC
-762 TASSVLN
+762 TASSILN
-769 IRSSPNED
+769 IRSSPNKD
-777 AKVIGTIKN
+777 AKVIGTIRR
-786 GQSIQ
+786 GQSVQ
-791 VYNIVDGYA
+791 VYNIVNGYA
-800 KFKYGSGYGYASTKY
+800 KFKYGSGYGYASIKY
-815 LRKAD
+815 LNKQ

>member
-1 MTILIKKSATA
+1 MTILIKKSTTA

-45 IKIYIHDAEKM
+45 IKIYIRDAEKM
-56 HKKIEYMVSHPPQN
+56 HKKIEYMVTHPPQI

-78 CWPTALA
+78 CWPIALA

-90 EFIGYMMP
+90 EFVGYMMP

-110 SVYRSKPLSQ
+110 SVYRNKPLSQ
-120 LKRFKNKVD
+120 LKRFKDKVE
-129 WHNKYELDTNDGIV
+129 WHNKYELDTSEGII

-199 LHPATAFTPEYFAPE
+199 LYPATAFTPEYFAPE

-219 GLNRPF
+219 RLNRPF
-225 TLQCDYFAAAIC
+225 TLQCDYFAAAVC

-246 PYSGTVLKSPYENCT
+246 PYSGTVLKSPYDNCT

-273 FGEKQRYIDLP
+273 FGEKQKYIDLP
-284 AGFNLQQNF
+284 SAFNLQQNF
-293 YNLPSTVQELFKR
+293 YNLPSTIQGLFKR

-340 KRDTAGIPFKIT
+340 KRDTAGIPLKIT
-352 GLAFSDEDYE
+352 NISFADEDYE
-362 GNVIRSSGSKLY
+362 GNEIRSSGSKLY

-386 TALNNVGNVDIY
+386 TVLNNVGSVDIY

-409 TNTDTKGRLE
+409 TNTNTKGVLE
-419 LTTKGSYTK
+419 LTAKGSYTK

-455 KCLYKSKFTIHDKS
+455 KCLYKSKFTIHESLPKKS
-469 SVAILS
+469 SDTIPS
-475 IPLAINNVKFKD
+475 IPLPH
-487 ITQQGNLIRSEGSQL
+487 
-502 YTDIQFLAPVV
+502 YTPA
-513 YYDVH
+513 
-518 RSVTDAHIW
+518 T
-527 IKIISPSGKTIT
+527 KT
-539 NQISGSNCYQ
+539 
-549 SPIDLSKVDTGF
+549 
-561 YQTMAGWGNSN
+561 
-572 STLYNESGTYNVE
+572 
-585 FYYENKLIYSTDLYI
+585 
-600 AQKKSYYTSTTKNSI
+600 SI

-626 NAIER
+626 NAIKG

-642 VSDSSVWT
+642 LSSPTAWT

-672 WGIVVAFFGLGIG
+672 WGIVVVFFGLGIG
-685 YYVVLIGGVIISFI
+685 YYAVFIGGAVISFI
-699 ARFILYIF
+699 VRFILYIF

-743 ETVVNVPNADT
+743 KTVVVAPKVNT
-754 EVSITYYC
+754 EVTTTYYC
-762 TASSVLN
+762 TASDVLN
-769 IRSSPNED
+769 IRSSPNKD
-777 AKVIGTIKN
+777 AKVIGTIRR
-786 GQSIQ
+786 GQSVQ
-791 VYNIVDGYA
+791 VYNIVNGYA
-800 KFKYGSGYGYASTKY
+800 KFKYGSGYGYASIKY
-815 LRKAD
+815 LNKQ